1 MQTKPAACGKRLL
14 ALVLAIVM
22 VCSLLPVSAFA
33 AEPDYELRVLTFEDA
48 DYKGGTN
55 FAGGNNWTSLIDS
68 PQYGGKMLY
77 GESGAGV
84 DSVDAAY
91 KWTDKNNTWLSN
103 TLSEGYGSWC
113 YWSGGHAVSN
123 YVSGEISKY
132 GGFESQLTVYKKDV
146 SGLERTGGG
155 HNGSNNF
162 AVHYGYAD
170 NSGYGLTEASLPT
183 LTFADGTARVIDHMY
198 VNNMDYALN
207 CYIDGNGLTAKIGD
221 DDWVK
226 LVATGYNA
234 AGEKTGTASIYLCNG
249 PKNIMMDWTKW
260 DLSGL
265 GKVLKVT
272 FNVTGSSD
280 NGYGFSQPAYFAYD
294 DVAVRFEKAA
304 AVVPATGV
312 TLDKTTLNLMTGE
325 TAVLTAAAQ
334 PENTTDTLTW
344 TTGNE
349 AVATVADGVV
359 TAVGAGS
366 TVITA
371 VCGSVKAE
379 CTVTVTASPLTVS
392 VGGKTSPLS
401 RVGGEGETKYRAV
414 LPYGSDV
421 TIHVADA
428 SFLLVTDKKSNYLN
442 DAGVNPFTLKAAEL
456 ETTLLT
462 DKDEKPF
469 TPAENSKVAYLSIM
483 DVMAG
488 TTYELYLELTREV
501 TPATGVT
508 LDQTELTLT
517 AGKTASLKAT
527 VQPENTTDT
536 IVWSSSKEEVATVE
550 NGIVTAKAAGETVI
564 TATCGTVKAECAVTV
579 TPPVMASAVT
589 LDKTEL
595 NLYTGDT
602 AALTAAIQPEDTTD
616 PTIAWTTTDAEVASV
631 QNGVVTAGKTG
642 TATITASCGEA
653 KAQCAVTVKAP
664 AEPAQKDG
672 VYQIGN
678 ADELVWFVKKVN
690 GGENAISAV
699 LAKDIDLADVVWAP
713 IGNGSV
719 AFAGSFDG
727 AGHTVSNLTVD
738 YTTAASGERLYLGL
752 FGQVEGT
759 PEKHAVIQNLTVTG
773 SVNAASEF
781 SVYTGYVAGV
791 VGSARNAELSNVISR
806 VNVTADE
813 KVGNAASVG
822 GLAGAMINTTV
833 TNCGNEGNITG
844 VKNLGGLC
852 YELYGGTMTG
862 CYNTGRVTATGT
874 YVGGLMGYAKQTTVT
889 NVYNTGDVSTEK
901 TLVGGLI
908 GVMEK
913 SALTNAY
920 TTGKVT
926 TAAASGAIGAAVG
939 SADQV
944 SNVYYL
950 GGASA
955 IGDENATA
963 KTAEELKALAP
974 TLGSSFK
981 ENTGCGGYPLLVW
994 QEVRAHQYEN
1004 GVCTV
1009 CGAKDPAAPYLLDGV
1024 TDAAAEVQT
1033 GKSYQLDDLMDGK
1046 IFGVKNGTLTYKN
1059 YFYTMSSDGGATW
1072 SGEQHFEEAMFGGVN
1087 KSLIQS
1093 KAGTYIYKFRAKN
1106 DAGYSADTWTLTL
1119 TFVDVVEA
1127 NINFYVGRDQNYS
1140 TNGNKYPILKMYKT
1154 AGIDENQFDYVGWFT
1169 DAEGKTVYVY
1179 NPADYTIIDGEE
1191 KDYVEID
1198 GTKYEL
1204 HDYEEVR
1211 FTNSAF
1217 DAADETATAS
1227 NTVVNNY
1234 NMFYATLSTGRYSTR
1249 GYGWNTATEAYDIYL
1264 GGQSLPL
1271 PMEKDIYGGSGND
1284 IHLGVVSVYA
1294 TTRNE
1299 KNEYFGTDD
1308 YHVEMIMPVTGSM
1321 IHSGTHYTYTR
1332 YGSDY
1337 TAFPFLSWEAQN
1349 ASLYNIYA
1357 YPTNTEKYMFNQQIN
1372 QTTAPS
1378 YNVVTKNITIA
1389 NAVEL
1394 NITAPTTAE
1403 FTLFFQYNNFN
1414 TKAVEPYKTAKD
1426 DATGMTT
1433 YFYRVSERNSNYTW
1447 RLVDKAGAYVT
1458 KAGWLPSLTAKTE
1471 KTITFAENAPTDKKS
1486 HDLGKLGT
1494 QVINRDEADLQV
1506 FLSHSGFMSVNDTY
1520 RVRAFRMWELID
1532 SDVGNIMAEP
1542 KFNVQVLQG
1551 NAADVK
1557 QVNGGNAEGNWIDVK
1572 PTGTDIVAVTY
1583 DAIDMYSNKDVAG
1596 THGGF
1601 FPANNPER
1609 TGVFV
1614 ITNEAAGTADATVTF
1629 NGGTISSRGAN
1640 WDYNYDTW
1648 YYLNTDTAPT
1658 LDFTVKAA
1666 EGVKVSY
1673 AVVTTNASLNS
1684 TLSDWSDLTAGADG
1698 KYHADLL
1705 PFRTAGTLG
1714 GTVIIKMVDS
1724 TGTSYRLVRVAQT
1737 SVTVKNASNSGEP
1750 IMPGDK
1756 VTLSFDGL
1764 YRGVDKVSGIF
1775 NPLTLNLNYS
1785 TDEDDS
1791 MGSLGQY
1798 QQMDRASV
1806 TVEMPTDI
1814 TFPEGSDKT
1823 TVMVTDGYI
1832 SGGMYSAPS
1841 PFDTLYNMTDTGVGT
1856 NFSAV
1861 NISFVAS
1868 RLADIPVEVNR
1879 KVYYSVKLVAVDE
1892 NGNVFEDLT
1901 PTLKDGDNKP
1911 LTAEADGTYKLGYGS
1926 YTYAVEQLGYV
1937 RTSGSFKLGSADAE
1951 KVENGVITVKFTVRK
1966 AAENAWDGK
1975 TATEPKTGENGVYL
1989 IGTGAELAWFAQK
2002 VNGGSTKISGILT
2015 ADIDLAGYEW
2025 TPIGTASKKFAGTFN
2040 GRNHTIDHLSINY
2053 SSKTPISL
2061 YRGLFGWVSGANAT
2075 NRAKIENLTVNGT
2088 VAAGSSKPVNDAY
2101 VGGIV
2106 GRADYADLTNLHSN
2120 VDVSIKRT
2128 AGNYWQSV
2136 GGVVGGAYYSLN
2148 VTNCSNSGNVTGWR
2162 YCAGIV
2168 GNISSGSQPST
2179 ITGCVNTGSITAPST
2194 CAAGIVSNLPNGCK
2208 VTACYNTGTIKA
2220 GGNYPAGIVGYS
2232 ANSEVRSCFNLGTVP
2247 CNTTCTYGSVI
2258 VTVSSA
2264 DAVIKNLYY
2273 LEGTCEKGGIGA
2285 VKNAETQTA
2294 AVRTAEEIANAE
2306 FVSTMNADLAE
2317 AAFTSGC
2324 TATKHPILLWQAD
2337 AEHTF
2342 ANTASDVIKSE
2353 ATCTEAA
2360 VYYVKC
2366 DHCDAVSNTLTVKV
2380 GEPLGHDL
2388 TVTVVEPTCE
2398 KDGYTESACARCG
2411 LSYRTNYV
2419 AAKGHS
2425 YVDVV
2430 TAPTC
2435 ESAGYTTHTCSV
2447 CGDSYVDAML
2457 PATGHSYV
2465 DVVTAPTCEKGGYT
2479 THTCSVCGSS
2489 YVDTMT
2495 EALGHDYQAVVTAP
2509 TCDTMGYTTHTC
2521 KRCGDSY
2528 VDSYT
2533 QAADHSYTSE
2543 VTKQPTCTEEGV
2555 RTFTCTNCGKSY
2567 TESIPMI
2574 AHSYEAVRTDPD
2586 CTHMGYTTYTCS
2598 VCGDS
2603 YKADFVDAT
2612 GHDCEATVVAPTCE
2626 GYGYTEN
2633 HCKHCDY
2640 TYISEICQP
2649 LGHDDKLTG
2658 AKEATC
2664 TEPGYTG
2671 DMVCTRCGEV
2681 HSKGEEIPAL
2691 GHDYGDWTTVKE
2703 ADCFHTGLEERKCGR
2718 CGETEQRETTA
2729 ETCPSEAYTDLDR
2742 NGWYH
2747 EYVDWALKNGV
2758 MNGVGGGLFEPNGET
2773 TRAMLVMV
2781 LYRMAGAPDM
2791 AGRESSFT
2799 DVSADSW
2806 YGAAVI
2812 WASENGIVN
2821 GVGGGL
2827 FDPDASLT
2835 REQMAMMLYRFAG
2848 YLGSNTEKRADLSAY
2863 GDADAVSAFAQD
2875 AMAWAVAE
2883 GLVNGRSAAE
2893 LAPKAG
2899 ATRAELA
2906 TILFRFAALQNA

>member
-170 NSGYGLTEASLPT
+170 NSGYGLGEDALPT

-198 VNNMDYALN
+198 VNNTDYALN

-371 VCGSVKAE
+371 ACGSVKTE
-379 CTVTVTASPLTVS
+379 CAVTVTASPLTVS
-392 VGGKTSPLS
+392 VGGKACALT
-401 RVGGEGETKYRAV
+401 RVGGEDGTKYRAA
-414 LPYGSDV
+414 LPYGSNV

-442 DAGVNPFTLKAAEL
+442 DAGVNPFTLTAAEL

-483 DVMAG
+483 DAMAG

-690 GGENAISAV
+690 GGENTISAV

-781 SVYTGYVAGV
+781 SVYSGYVAGV

-813 KVGNAASVG
+813 KVGNVASVG
-822 GLAGAMINTTV
+822 GLAGVMIDTTV
-833 TNCGNEGNITG
+833 TNCGNEGDVTG
-844 VKNLGGLC
+844 VNNLGGLC
-852 YELYGGTMTG
+852 YELYSGTMTG
-862 CYNTGRVTATGT
+862 CYNTGRITATGT
-874 YVGGLMGYAKQTTVT
+874 YVGGLMGYAKQATVT

-994 QEVRAHQYEN
+994 QEARAHQYED

-1059 YFYTMSSDGGATW
+1059 YFYTMSSDGGVTW

-1106 DAGYSADTWTLTL
+1106 DAGYSADTWMLTL

-1198 GTKYEL
+1198 GTRYEL

-1271 PMEKDIYGGSGND
+1271 PMEKDIYGGGGND

-1901 PTLKDGDNKP
+1901 PTLKDGDNKL

-1926 YTYAVEQLGYV
+1926 YTYAIEQLGYV

-2025 TPIGTASKKFAGTFN
+2025 TPIGTASKQFAGTFD
-2040 GRNHTIDHLSINY
+2040 GQNHTVDNLSINY
-2053 SSKTPISL
+2053 SSTTPIPL
-2061 YRGLFGWVSGANAT
+2061 YRGLFGWVSGANVT
-2075 NRAKIENLTVNGT
+2075 DRAKIENMTVNGT
-2088 VAAGSSKPVNDAY
+2088 VVASSTKSVNDAY
-2101 VGGIV
+2101 VGGIA
-2106 GRADYADLTNLHSN
+2106 GRADYADLTNLHAN

-2128 AGNYWQSV
+2128 SGNYQSV
-2136 GGVVGGAYYSLN
+2136 GGVVGGTYYSLN

-2168 GNISSGSQPST
+2168 GNISSGNQPST

-2220 GGNYPAGIVGYS
+2220 GGNYPAGIVGYC
-2232 ANSEVRSCFNLGTVP
+2232 ANSEVRSCFNLGTVT
-2247 CNTTCTYGSVI
+2247 CNTTFTYGSVI
-2258 VTVSSA
+2258 GTVSSA
-2264 DAVIKNLYY
+2264 DAVIESLYY

-2294 AVRTAEEIANAE
+2294 TVRTAEEIANAE

-2366 DHCDAVSNTLTVKV
+2366 DNCDAVSNTLTVKV

-2398 KDGYTESACARCG
+2398 KDGYTESVCARCG

-2465 DVVTAPTCEKGGYT
+2465 DVVTAPTCESAGYT

-2489 YVDTMT
+2489 YVDAMT
-2495 EALGHDYQAVVTAP
+2495 EALGHDYQTVVTAP
-2509 TCDTMGYTTHTC
+2509 TCDAMGYTTHTC
-2521 KRCGDSY
+2521 TRCGNSY

-2612 GHDCEATVVAPTCE
+2612 GHDCEATVIAPTCE

-2640 TYISEICQP
+2640 TYISEIRQP

-2658 AKEATC
+2658 AKDATC

-2729 ETCPSEAYTDLDR
+2729 ETCSSEAYTDLDR

>member
-170 NSGYGLTEASLPT
+170 NSGYGLTEASLPA

-198 VNNMDYALN
+198 VNNTDYALN

-371 VCGSVKAE
+371 ACGSVKAE
-379 CTVTVTASPLTVS
+379 CAVTVTASPLTVS
-392 VGGKTSPLS
+392 VGGKACALT
-401 RVGGEGETKYRAV
+401 RVGGEDGTKYRAA
-414 LPYGSDV
+414 LPYGSNV

-442 DAGVNPFTLKAAEL
+442 DAGVNPFTLTAAEL

-483 DVMAG
+483 DAMAG

-781 SVYTGYVAGV
+781 SVYSGYVAGV
-791 VGSARNAELSNVISR
+791 VGSARYAELSNVISR

-822 GLAGAMINTTV
+822 GLAGAMIDTTV

-852 YELYGGTMTG
+852 YELYSGTMTG

-874 YVGGLMGYAKQTTVT
+874 YVGGLMGYAKQATVT

-913 SALTNAY
+913 SSLTNAY
-920 TTGKVT
+920 VSGKVT
-926 TAAASGAIGAAVG
+926 TAVASGAIGAAVG

-981 ENTGCGGYPLLVW
+981 ENTGCGSYPLLAW
-994 QEVRAHQYEN
+994 QEARAHQYED

-1059 YFYTMSSDGGATW
+1059 YFYTMSSDGGTTW

-1271 PMEKDIYGGSGND
+1271 PMEKDIYGGGGND

-1433 YFYRVSERNSNYTW
+1433 YSYRVSERNNNYTW
-1447 RLVDKAGAYVT
+1447 RLVDETGTYVT
-1458 KAGWLPSLTAKTE
+1458 KAGWLSSLNQKTE
-1471 KTITFAENAPTDKKS
+1471 KTITFDSGAPTDRKS
-1486 HDLGKLGT
+1486 HSFKDLGT
-1494 QVINRDEADLQV
+1494 TVSSRDEADLQV

-1814 TFPEGSDKT
+1814 T

-1901 PTLKDGDNKP
+1901 PTLKDGDNKL

-1926 YTYAVEQLGYV
+1926 YTYAIEQLGYV

-2025 TPIGTASKKFAGTFN
+2025 TPIGTASKQFAGTFD
-2040 GRNHTIDHLSINY
+2040 GQNHTVDNLSINY
-2053 SSKTPISL
+2053 SSTTPIPL
-2061 YRGLFGWVSGANAT
+2061 YRGLFGWVSGANVT
-2075 NRAKIENLTVNGT
+2075 DRAKIENMTVNGT
-2088 VAAGSSKPVNDAY
+2088 VVASSTKSVNDAY
-2101 VGGIV
+2101 VGGIA
-2106 GRADYADLTNLHSN
+2106 GRADYADLTNLHAN

-2128 AGNYWQSV
+2128 SGNYQSV
-2136 GGVVGGAYYSLN
+2136 GGVVGGTYYSLN

-2208 VTACYNTGTIKA
+2208 VTACYNTGAIKA
-2220 GGNYPAGIVGYS
+2220 GGNYPAGIVGYC
-2232 ANSEVRSCFNLGTVP
+2232 ANSEVRSCFNLGTVT
-2247 CNTTCTYGSVI
+2247 CNTTFTYGSVI
-2258 VTVSSA
+2258 GTVSSA

-2342 ANTASDVIKSE
+2342 ASTASDVIKSE

-2366 DHCDAVSNTLTVKV
+2366 DNCDAVSNTLTVKV

-2398 KDGYTESACARCG
+2398 KDGYTESVCARCG

-2447 CGDSYVDAML
+2447 CGDSYVDAIV

-2489 YVDTMT
+2489 YVDAMT
-2495 EALGHDYQAVVTAP
+2495 EALGHDYQTVVTAP
-2509 TCDTMGYTTHTC
+2509 TCDAMGYTTHTC
-2521 KRCGDSY
+2521 TRCGNSY

-2543 VTKQPTCTEEGV
+2543 VTKQPTCTEEGI

-2603 YKADFVDAT
+2603 YKADFVDAA

-2640 TYISEICQP
+2640 TYISEIRQP

-2658 AKEATC
+2658 AKDATC

-2729 ETCPSEAYTDLDR
+2729 ETCSSEAYTDLDR

-2747 EYVDWALKNGV
+2747 EYVDWVLKNGV

-2875 AMAWAVAE
+2875 AMAWAVST
-2883 GLVNGRSAAE
+2883 GLVTGSKEADGTY
-2893 LAPKAG
+2893 LAPQG
-2899 ATRAELA
+2899 LA
-2906 TILFRFAALQNA
+2906 AREQAAAILMRYVKTNA

>member
-1 MQTKPAACGKRLL
+1 MQTKTAACGKRLL

-68 PQYGGKMLY
+68 PQYGGKLLY

-198 VNNMDYALN
+198 VNNTDYALN

-280 NGYGFSQPAYFAYD
+280 NGYGFSQPAYFVYD

-312 TLDKTTLNLMTGE
+312 TLDKATLNLMTGE

-371 VCGSVKAE
+371 ACGSVKAE
-379 CTVTVTASPLTVS
+379 CAVTVTASPLTVS
-392 VGGKTSPLS
+392 VGGKACALT
-401 RVGGEGETKYRAV
+401 RVGGEDGTKYRAA
-414 LPYGSDV
+414 LTYGSDV

-442 DAGVNPFTLKAAEL
+442 DAGVNPFTLTAAEL

-483 DVMAG
+483 DAMAG

-699 LAKDIDLADVVWAP
+699 LAKDIDLANVLWVP

-738 YTTAASGERLYLGL
+738 YTTATSGERLYLGL

-781 SVYTGYVAGV
+781 SVYSGYVAGV
-791 VGSARNAELSNVISR
+791 VGSARYAELSNVISR

-822 GLAGAMINTTV
+822 GLAGAMIDTTV

-852 YELYGGTMTG
+852 YELYSGTMTG

-874 YVGGLMGYAKQTTVT
+874 YVGGLMGYAKQATVT

-981 ENTGCGGYPLLVW
+981 ENSGCGGYPLLVW
-994 QEVRAHQYEN
+994 QEARAHQYED

-1087 KSLIQS
+1087 KSLVQS

-1271 PMEKDIYGGSGND
+1271 PMEKDIYGGGGND

-1394 NITAPTTAE
+1394 DITAPTTAE

-1414 TKAVEPYKTAKD
+1414 TRAVEPYKTAKD

-1433 YFYRVSERNSNYTW
+1433 YSYRVSERNNNYTW
-1447 RLVDKAGAYVT
+1447 RLVDETGTYVT
-1458 KAGWLPSLTAKTE
+1458 KAGWLSSLNQKTE
-1471 KTITFAENAPTDKKS
+1471 KTITFDSGAPTDRKS
-1486 HDLGKLGT
+1486 HSFKDLGT
-1494 QVINRDEADLQV
+1494 TVSSRDEADLQV
-1506 FLSHSGFMSVNDTY
+1506 FLSHSGFMSVSDTY
-1520 RVRAFRMWELID
+1520 RIRAYRMWELINND
-1532 SDVGNIMAEP
+1532 AGNIMVEP
-1542 KFNVQVLQG
+1542 SFNIQVLQG
-1551 NAADVK
+1551 NPADVT
-1557 QVNGGNAEGNWIDVK
+1557 QVSGGNAVGNWLDVT

-1583 DAIDMYSNKDVAG
+1583 DAIDLYNDKDVAG
-1596 THGGF
+1596 THGGL
-1601 FPANNPER
+1601 FPATAPER

-1614 ITNEAAGTADATVTF
+1614 ITNKAAGKADAVIRF
-1629 NGGTISSRGAN
+1629 NGGTTSPRGAE

-1648 YYLNTDTAPT
+1648 YYLDTDEAPT
-1658 LDFTVKAA
+1658 LDFTTTKGATA
-1666 EGVKVSY
+1666 SY
-1673 AVVTTNASLNS
+1673 AVVTTDAALNS
-1684 TLSDWSDLTAGADG
+1684 TLSGWTELTADENGMF
-1698 KYHADLL
+1698 HASLL
-1705 PFRTAGTLG
+1705 PFRTAKTLG
-1714 GTVIIKMVDS
+1714 GTVILKLTDS
-1724 TGTSYRLVRVAQT
+1724 TGTSYRLARVAQM
-1737 SVTVKNASNSGEP
+1737 SVTVKNASNDGEP

-1764 YRGVDKVSGIF
+1764 YRGMDKVSGIF
-1775 NPLTLNLNYS
+1775 NPTLLYLNYS
-1785 TDEDDS
+1785 AEEEES
-1791 MGSLGQY
+1791 KGQLTQY
-1798 QQMDRASV
+1798 WQMDRASV

-1832 SGGMYSAPS
+1832 SGGMYSAAS

-1861 NISFVAS
+1861 TTSFVAS
-1868 RLADIPVEVNR
+1868 RLADVSVEVNT
-1879 KVYYSVKLVAVDE
+1879 KVTYNVKLVPVDE
-1892 NGNVFEDLT
+1892 NGNAIDGLT
-1901 PTLKDGDNKP
+1901 PTFTDRDNKAV
-1911 LTAEADGTYKLGYGS
+1911 TAEADGTFKLGYGPYS
-1926 YTYAVEQLGYV
+1926 YAVEQLGYV
-1937 RTSGSFKLGSADAE
+1937 RTTGSFKLGSADAA
-1951 KVENGVITVKFTVRK
+1951 KVENGVLTIKFTVRK

-1975 TATEPKTGENGVYL
+1975 TTTEPATDENGVYL

-2002 VNGGSTKISGILT
+2002 VNGGSAKLSGILT

-2088 VAAGSSKPVNDAY
+2088 VVAGSNKPVNDAY

-2220 GGNYPAGIVGYS
+2220 GGNYPAGIVGYC
-2232 ANSEVRSCFNLGTVP
+2232 ANSEVRSCFNLGTVT
-2247 CNTTCTYGSVI
+2247 CNTTFTYGSVI
-2258 VTVSSA
+2258 GTVSSA

-2366 DHCDAVSNTLTVKV
+2366 DNCDAVSNTLTVKV

-2398 KDGYTESACARCG
+2398 KDGYTESVCARCG

-2465 DVVTAPTCEKGGYT
+2465 DVVTAPTCESAGYT

-2495 EALGHDYQAVVTAP
+2495 EALGHDYQTVVTAP
-2509 TCDTMGYTTHTC
+2509 TCDAMGYTTHTC
-2521 KRCGDSY
+2521 TRCGNSY

-2543 VTKQPTCTEEGV
+2543 VTKQPTCTEEGI

-2603 YKADFVDAT
+2603 YKADFVDAA

-2640 TYISEICQP
+2640 TYISEIRQP

-2658 AKEATC
+2658 AKDATC

-2671 DMVCTRCGEV
+2671 DMVCTRCGEL

-2729 ETCPSEAYTDLDR
+2729 ETCLSEAYTDLDR

-2747 EYVDWALKNGV
+2747 EYVDWVLKNGV

-2848 YLGSNTEKRADLSAY
+2848 YLGSNTEKSADLSAY
-2863 GDADAVSAFAQD
+2863 GDADAVSAAAQD

-2893 LAPKAG
+2893 LAPKAS

>member
-14 ALVLAIVM
+14 ALVLAVVM

-198 VNNMDYALN
+198 VNNTDYALN

-371 VCGSVKAE
+371 ACGSVKAE
-379 CTVTVTASPLTVS
+379 CAVTVTASPLTVS
-392 VGGKTSPLS
+392 VGGKACALT
-401 RVGGEGETKYRAV
+401 RVGGEDGTKYRAA
-414 LPYGSDV
+414 LPYDSNV

-442 DAGVNPFTLKAAEL
+442 DAGVNPFTLTAAEL

-483 DVMAG
+483 DAMAG

-699 LAKDIDLADVVWAP
+699 LAKDIDLTDVIWTP

-719 AFAGSFDG
+719 AFAGSLDG
-727 AGHTVSNLTVD
+727 ANHTISNLHVD
-738 YTTAASGERLYLGL
+738 YATAASGERLYLGL

-781 SVYTGYVAGV
+781 SVYSGYVAGV

-813 KVGNAASVG
+813 KVGNVASVG
-822 GLAGAMINTTV
+822 GLAGVMIDTTV
-833 TNCGNEGNITG
+833 TNCGNEGDVTG
-844 VKNLGGLC
+844 VNNLGGLC
-852 YELYGGTMTG
+852 YELYSGTMTG
-862 CYNTGRVTATGT
+862 CYNTGRITATGT
-874 YVGGLMGYAKQTTVT
+874 YVGGLMGYAKQATVT

-994 QEVRAHQYEN
+994 QEARAHQYED

-1059 YFYTMSSDGGATW
+1059 YFYTMSSDGGVTW

-1271 PMEKDIYGGSGND
+1271 PMEKDIYGGGGND

-1901 PTLKDGDNKP
+1901 PTLKDGDNKL

-1926 YTYAVEQLGYV
+1926 YTYAIEQLGYV

-2025 TPIGTASKKFAGTFN
+2025 TPIGTASKQFAGTFD
-2040 GRNHTIDHLSINY
+2040 GQNHTVDNLSINY
-2053 SSKTPISL
+2053 SSTTPIPL
-2061 YRGLFGWVSGANAT
+2061 YRGLFGWVSGANVT
-2075 NRAKIENLTVNGT
+2075 DRAKIENMTVNGT
-2088 VAAGSSKPVNDAY
+2088 VVASSTKSVNDAY
-2101 VGGIV
+2101 VGGIA
-2106 GRADYADLTNLHSN
+2106 GRADYADLTNLHAN

-2128 AGNYWQSV
+2128 SGNYQSV
-2136 GGVVGGAYYSLN
+2136 GGVVGGTYYSLN

-2208 VTACYNTGTIKA
+2208 VTACYNTGAIKA
-2220 GGNYPAGIVGYS
+2220 GGNYPAGIVGYC
-2232 ANSEVRSCFNLGTVP
+2232 ANSEVRSCFNLGTVT
-2247 CNTTCTYGSVI
+2247 CNTTFTYGSVI
-2258 VTVSSA
+2258 GTVSSA

-2273 LEGTCEKGGIGA
+2273 LEGTCEKGGIGT

-2366 DHCDAVSNTLTVKV
+2366 DNCDAVSNTLTVKV

-2398 KDGYTESACARCG
+2398 KDGYTESVCARCG

-2465 DVVTAPTCEKGGYT
+2465 DVVTAPTCESAGYT

-2495 EALGHDYQAVVTAP
+2495 EALGHDYQTVVTAP
-2509 TCDTMGYTTHTC
+2509 TCDAMGYTTHTC
-2521 KRCGDSY
+2521 TRCGDSY

-2612 GHDCEATVVAPTCE
+2612 GHDCEATVIAPTCE

-2640 TYISEICQP
+2640 TYISEIRQP

-2658 AKEATC
+2658 AKDATC

-2729 ETCPSEAYTDLDR
+2729 ETCSSEAYTDLDR

-2875 AMAWAVAE
+2875 AMAWVVAE

>member
-103 TLSEGYGSWC
+103 ILSEGYGSWC

-198 VNNMDYALN
+198 VNNTDYALN

-371 VCGSVKAE
+371 ACGSVKAE
-379 CTVTVTASPLTVS
+379 CAVTVTASPLTVS
-392 VGGKTSPLS
+392 VGGKACALT
-401 RVGGEGETKYRAV
+401 RVGGEDGTKYRAA
-414 LPYGSDV
+414 LPYDSNV

-442 DAGVNPFTLKAAEL
+442 DAGVNPFTLTAAEL

-483 DVMAG
+483 DAMAG

-699 LAKDIDLADVVWAP
+699 LAKDIDLTDVIWTP

-719 AFAGSFDG
+719 AFAGSLDG
-727 AGHTVSNLTVD
+727 ANHTISNLHVD
-738 YTTAASGERLYLGL
+738 YATAASGERLYLGL

-781 SVYTGYVAGV
+781 SVYSGYVAGV

-813 KVGNAASVG
+813 KVGNVASVG
-822 GLAGAMINTTV
+822 GLAGVMIDTTV
-833 TNCGNEGNITG
+833 TNCGNEGDVTG
-844 VKNLGGLC
+844 VNNLGGLC
-852 YELYGGTMTG
+852 YELYSGTMTG
-862 CYNTGRVTATGT
+862 CYNTGRITATGT
-874 YVGGLMGYAKQTTVT
+874 YVGGLMGYAKQATVT

-994 QEVRAHQYEN
+994 QEARAHQYED

-1059 YFYTMSSDGGATW
+1059 YFYTMSSDGGVTW

-1271 PMEKDIYGGSGND
+1271 PMEKDIYGGGGND

-1775 NPLTLNLNYS
+1775 NPLTLNS
-1785 TDEDDS
+1785 
-1791 MGSLGQY
+1791 
-1798 QQMDRASV
+1798 
-1806 TVEMPTDI
+1806 I
-1814 TFPEGSDKT
+1814 IKT
-1823 TVMVTDGYI
+1823 I
-1832 SGGMYSAPS
+1832 
-1841 PFDTLYNMTDTGVGT
+1841 
-1856 NFSAV
+1856 
-1861 NISFVAS
+1861 
-1868 RLADIPVEVNR
+1868 R
-1879 KVYYSVKLVAVDE
+1879 K
-1892 NGNVFEDLT
+1892 
-1901 PTLKDGDNKP
+1901 
-1911 LTAEADGTYKLGYGS
+1911 
-1926 YTYAVEQLGYV
+1926 
-1937 RTSGSFKLGSADAE
+1937 
-1951 KVENGVITVKFTVRK
+1951 
-1966 AAENAWDGK
+1966 
-1975 TATEPKTGENGVYL
+1975 
-1989 IGTGAELAWFAQK
+1989 
-2002 VNGGSTKISGILT
+2002 
-2015 ADIDLAGYEW
+2015 
-2025 TPIGTASKKFAGTFN
+2025 
-2040 GRNHTIDHLSINY
+2040 
-2053 SSKTPISL
+2053 
-2061 YRGLFGWVSGANAT
+2061 
-2075 NRAKIENLTVNGT
+2075 
-2088 VAAGSSKPVNDAY
+2088 
-2101 VGGIV
+2101 
-2106 GRADYADLTNLHSN
+2106 
-2120 VDVSIKRT
+2120 
-2128 AGNYWQSV
+2128 
-2136 GGVVGGAYYSLN
+2136 
-2148 VTNCSNSGNVTGWR
+2148 
-2162 YCAGIV
+2162 
-2168 GNISSGSQPST
+2168 
-2179 ITGCVNTGSITAPST
+2179 
-2194 CAAGIVSNLPNGCK
+2194 
-2208 VTACYNTGTIKA
+2208 
-2220 GGNYPAGIVGYS
+2220 
-2232 ANSEVRSCFNLGTVP
+2232 
-2247 CNTTCTYGSVI
+2247 
-2258 VTVSSA
+2258 
-2264 DAVIKNLYY
+2264 
-2273 LEGTCEKGGIGA
+2273 
-2285 VKNAETQTA
+2285 
-2294 AVRTAEEIANAE
+2294 
-2306 FVSTMNADLAE
+2306 
-2317 AAFTSGC
+2317 
-2324 TATKHPILLWQAD
+2324 
-2337 AEHTF
+2337 
-2342 ANTASDVIKSE
+2342 
-2353 ATCTEAA
+2353 
-2360 VYYVKC
+2360 
-2366 DHCDAVSNTLTVKV
+2366 
-2380 GEPLGHDL
+2380 
-2388 TVTVVEPTCE
+2388 
-2398 KDGYTESACARCG
+2398 
-2411 LSYRTNYV
+2411 
-2419 AAKGHS
+2419 
-2425 YVDVV
+2425 
-2430 TAPTC
+2430 
-2435 ESAGYTTHTCSV
+2435 
-2447 CGDSYVDAML
+2447 
-2457 PATGHSYV
+2457 
-2465 DVVTAPTCEKGGYT
+2465 
-2479 THTCSVCGSS
+2479 
-2489 YVDTMT
+2489 
-2495 EALGHDYQAVVTAP
+2495 
-2509 TCDTMGYTTHTC
+2509 
-2521 KRCGDSY
+2521 
-2528 VDSYT
+2528 
-2533 QAADHSYTSE
+2533 
-2543 VTKQPTCTEEGV
+2543 
-2555 RTFTCTNCGKSY
+2555 
-2567 TESIPMI
+2567 
-2574 AHSYEAVRTDPD
+2574 
-2586 CTHMGYTTYTCS
+2586 
-2598 VCGDS
+2598 
-2603 YKADFVDAT
+2603 
-2612 GHDCEATVVAPTCE
+2612 
-2626 GYGYTEN
+2626 
-2633 HCKHCDY
+2633 
-2640 TYISEICQP
+2640 
-2649 LGHDDKLTG
+2649 
-2658 AKEATC
+2658 
-2664 TEPGYTG
+2664 
-2671 DMVCTRCGEV
+2671 
-2681 HSKGEEIPAL
+2681 
-2691 GHDYGDWTTVKE
+2691 
-2703 ADCFHTGLEERKCGR
+2703 
-2718 CGETEQRETTA
+2718 
-2729 ETCPSEAYTDLDR
+2729 
-2742 NGWYH
+2742 
-2747 EYVDWALKNGV
+2747 
-2758 MNGVGGGLFEPNGET
+2758 
-2773 TRAMLVMV
+2773 
-2781 LYRMAGAPDM
+2781 
-2791 AGRESSFT
+2791 
-2799 DVSADSW
+2799 
-2806 YGAAVI
+2806 
-2812 WASENGIVN
+2812 
-2821 GVGGGL
+2821 
-2827 FDPDASLT
+2827 
-2835 REQMAMMLYRFAG
+2835 
-2848 YLGSNTEKRADLSAY
+2848 
-2863 GDADAVSAFAQD
+2863 
-2875 AMAWAVAE
+2875 
-2883 GLVNGRSAAE
+2883 
-2893 LAPKAG
+2893 
-2899 ATRAELA
+2899 
-2906 TILFRFAALQNA
+2906 

>member
-146 SGLERTGGG
+146 SGLEQTGGG

-371 VCGSVKAE
+371 TCGSVKAE

-442 DAGVNPFTLKAAEL
+442 EAGANPFTLKAAEL
-456 ETTLLT
+456 ETALLT

-699 LAKDIDLADVVWAP
+699 LAKDIDLADVIWTP

-719 AFAGSFDG
+719 AFAGSLDG
-727 AGHTVSNLTVD
+727 ANHTISNLHVD
-738 YTTAASGERLYLGL
+738 YATAASGERLYLGL

-791 VGSARNAELSNVISR
+791 VGSARYAELSKVISR
-806 VNVTADE
+806 VDVTADE
-813 KVGNAASVG
+813 RVGSTSSVG
-822 GLAGAMINTTV
+822 GLAGVMIDTTV
-833 TNCGNEGNITG
+833 TNCGNEGDVTG
-844 VKNLGGLC
+844 VNNLGGLC
-852 YELYGGTMTG
+852 YELYSGTMTG
-862 CYNTGRVTATGT
+862 CYNTGRITATGT
-874 YVGGLMGYAKQTTVT
+874 YVGGLMGYAKQATIT
-889 NVYNTGDVSTEK
+889 NAYSTGDVTTEK
-901 TLVGGLI
+901 TLMGGLI

-913 SALTNAY
+913 SSLTNAY
-920 TTGKVT
+920 VSGKVT

-950 GGASA
+950 GSASA

-974 TLGSSFK
+974 MLGSSFK

-994 QEVRAHQYEN
+994 QEARAHQYEN

-1087 KSLIQS
+1087 KSLVQS

-1271 PMEKDIYGGSGND
+1271 PMEKDIYGGGGND

-1394 NITAPTTAE
+1394 DITAPTTAE

-1414 TKAVEPYKTAKD
+1414 TRAVEPYKTAKD

-1433 YFYRVSERNSNYTW
+1433 YSYRVSERNNNYTW
-1447 RLVDKAGAYVT
+1447 RLVDETGTYVT
-1458 KAGWLPSLTAKTE
+1458 KAGWLSSLNQKTE
-1471 KTITFAENAPTDKKS
+1471 KTITFDSGAPTDRKS
-1486 HDLGKLGT
+1486 HSFKDLGT
-1494 QVINRDEADLQV
+1494 TVSSRDEADLQV
-1506 FLSHSGFMSVNDTY
+1506 FLSHSGFMSVSDTY
-1520 RVRAFRMWELID
+1520 RIRAYRMWELINND
-1532 SDVGNIMAEP
+1532 AGNIMVEP
-1542 KFNVQVLQG
+1542 SFNIQVLQG
-1551 NAADVK
+1551 NPADVT
-1557 QVNGGNAEGNWIDVK
+1557 QVSGGNAVGNWLDVT

-1583 DAIDMYSNKDVAG
+1583 DAIDLYNDKDVAG
-1596 THGGF
+1596 THGGL
-1601 FPANNPER
+1601 FPATAPER

-1614 ITNEAAGTADATVTF
+1614 ITNKAAGKADAVIRF
-1629 NGGTISSRGAN
+1629 NGGTTSPRGAE

-1648 YYLNTDTAPT
+1648 YYLDTDEAPT
-1658 LDFTVKAA
+1658 LDFTTTKGATA
-1666 EGVKVSY
+1666 SY
-1673 AVVTTNASLNS
+1673 AVVTTDAALNS
-1684 TLSDWSDLTAGADG
+1684 TLSGWTELTADENGMF
-1698 KYHADLL
+1698 HASLL
-1705 PFRTAGTLG
+1705 PFRTAKTLG
-1714 GTVIIKMVDS
+1714 GTVILKLTDS
-1724 TGTSYRLVRVAQT
+1724 TGTSYRLARVAQM
-1737 SVTVKNASNSGEP
+1737 SVTVKNASNDGEP

-1901 PTLKDGDNKP
+1901 PTLKDGDNKL

-1926 YTYAVEQLGYV
+1926 YTYAIEQLGYV

-1966 AAENAWDGK
+1966 AAGNAWDGK

-2025 TPIGTASKKFAGTFN
+2025 TPIGTASKQFAGTFD
-2040 GRNHTIDHLSINY
+2040 GQNHTVDNLSINY
-2053 SSKTPISL
+2053 SSTTPIPL
-2061 YRGLFGWVSGANAT
+2061 YRGLFGWVSGANVT

-2088 VAAGSSKPVNDAY
+2088 VVAGSSKPVNDAY

-2168 GNISSGSQPST
+2168 GNISSGNQPST

-2208 VTACYNTGTIKA
+2208 VTACYNTGAIKA
-2220 GGNYPAGIVGYS
+2220 GGNYPAGIVGC
-2232 ANSEVRSCFNLGTVP
+2232 ANKSEVTNCFNLGTVT
-2247 CNTTCTYGSVI
+2247 CNETFTYGSVI
-2258 VTVSSA
+2258 GTVS
-2264 DAVIKNLYY
+2264 DANAVVKNLYY
-2273 LEGTCEKGGIGA
+2273 LDGSCVKGGIGS
-2285 VKNAETQTA
+2285 VKDDATQTA
-2294 AVRTAEEIANAE
+2294 TAKTAEEIANAA
-2306 FVSTMNADLAE
+2306 FVATMNTDLAE
-2317 AAFTSGC
+2317 AAFMTGC

-2366 DHCDAVSNTLTVKV
+2366 DNCDAVSNTLTVKV

-2398 KDGYTESACARCG
+2398 KDGYTESVCARCG

-2465 DVVTAPTCEKGGYT
+2465 DVVTAPTCESAGYT

-2495 EALGHDYQAVVTAP
+2495 EALGHDYQTVVTAP
-2509 TCDTMGYTTHTC
+2509 TCDAMGYTTHTC
-2521 KRCGDSY
+2521 TRCGNSY

-2598 VCGDS
+2598 ACGDS

-2640 TYISEICQP
+2640 TYISDIRQP

-2747 EYVDWALKNGV
+2747 EYVDWVLKNGV

>member
-77 GESGAGV
+77 GESGGGV

-170 NSGYGLTEASLPT
+170 NSGYGLTEASLPA

-198 VNNMDYALN
+198 VNNTDYALN

-371 VCGSVKAE
+371 ACGSVKAE
-379 CTVTVTASPLTVS
+379 CAVTVTASPLTVS
-392 VGGKTSPLS
+392 VGGKACALT
-401 RVGGEGETKYRAV
+401 RVGGEDGTKYRAA
-414 LPYGSDV
+414 LPYDSNV

-442 DAGVNPFTLKAAEL
+442 DAGVNPFTLTAAEL

-483 DVMAG
+483 DAMAG

-699 LAKDIDLADVVWAP
+699 LAKDIDLTDVIWTP

-719 AFAGSFDG
+719 AFAGSLDG
-727 AGHTVSNLTVD
+727 ANHTISNLHVD
-738 YTTAASGERLYLGL
+738 YATAASGERLYLGL

-781 SVYTGYVAGV
+781 SVYSGYVAGV

-813 KVGNAASVG
+813 KVGNVASVG
-822 GLAGAMINTTV
+822 GLAGVMIDTTV
-833 TNCGNEGNITG
+833 TNCGNEGDVTG
-844 VKNLGGLC
+844 VNNLGGLC
-852 YELYGGTMTG
+852 YELYSGTMTG
-862 CYNTGRVTATGT
+862 CYNTGRITATGT
-874 YVGGLMGYAKQTTVT
+874 YVGGLMGYAKQATVT

-994 QEVRAHQYEN
+994 QEARAHQYED

-1059 YFYTMSSDGGATW
+1059 YFYTMSSDGGVTW

-1271 PMEKDIYGGSGND
+1271 PMEKDIYGGGGND

-1901 PTLKDGDNKP
+1901 PTLKDGDNKL

-1926 YTYAVEQLGYV
+1926 YTYAIEQLGYV

-2025 TPIGTASKKFAGTFN
+2025 TPIGTASKQFAGTFD
-2040 GRNHTIDHLSINY
+2040 GQNHTVDNLSINY
-2053 SSKTPISL
+2053 SSTTPIPL
-2061 YRGLFGWVSGANAT
+2061 YRGLFGWVSGANVT
-2075 NRAKIENLTVNGT
+2075 DRAKIENMTVNGT
-2088 VAAGSSKPVNDAY
+2088 VVASSTKSVNDAY
-2101 VGGIV
+2101 VGGIA
-2106 GRADYADLTNLHSN
+2106 GRADYADLTNLHAN

-2128 AGNYWQSV
+2128 SDNYQSV
-2136 GGVVGGAYYSLN
+2136 GGVVGGTYYSLN

-2220 GGNYPAGIVGYS
+2220 GGNYPAGIVGYC
-2232 ANSEVRSCFNLGTVP
+2232 ANSEVRSCFNLGTVT
-2247 CNTTCTYGSVI
+2247 CNTTFTYGSVI
-2258 VTVSSA
+2258 GTVSSA
-2264 DAVIKNLYY
+2264 DAVIESLYY

-2294 AVRTAEEIANAE
+2294 TVRTAEEIANAE

-2366 DHCDAVSNTLTVKV
+2366 DNCDAVSNTLTVKV

-2398 KDGYTESACARCG
+2398 KDGYTESVCARCG

-2465 DVVTAPTCEKGGYT
+2465 DVVTAPTCESAGYT

-2495 EALGHDYQAVVTAP
+2495 EALGHDYQTVVTAP
-2509 TCDTMGYTTHTC
+2509 TCDAMGYTTHTC
-2521 KRCGDSY
+2521 TRCGNSY

-2574 AHSYEAVRTDPD
+2574 AHSYEAVKTEPD

-2598 VCGDS
+2598 ACGDS

-2640 TYISEICQP
+2640 TYISDIRQP

-2747 EYVDWALKNGV
+2747 EYVDWVLKNGV

-2863 GDADAVSAFAQD
+2863 GDADAVSAAAQD

>member
-1 MQTKPAACGKRLL
+1 MQTKSAACGKRLL
-14 ALVLAIVM
+14 ALMLAIVM

-68 PQYGGKMLY
+68 PQYGGKLLY

-198 VNNMDYALN
+198 VNNTDYALN

-312 TLDKTTLNLMTGE
+312 TLDKATLNLMTGE

-359 TAVGAGS
+359 TAVGVGS

-371 VCGSVKAE
+371 ACGSVKAE
-379 CTVTVTASPLTVS
+379 CAVTVTASPLTVS
-392 VGGKTSPLS
+392 VGGKACALT
-401 RVGGEGETKYRAV
+401 RVGGEDGTKYRAV
-414 LPYGSDV
+414 LPYGSNV

-442 DAGVNPFTLKAAEL
+442 DAGVNPFTLTAAEL

-483 DVMAG
+483 DAMAG

-699 LAKDIDLADVVWAP
+699 LAKDIDLADVVWVP

-752 FGQVEGT
+752 FGRIEGT

-781 SVYTGYVAGV
+781 SVYSGYVAGA
-791 VGSARNAELSNVISR
+791 VGSARYAELSKVISR

-813 KVGNAASVG
+813 RVGSTSSVG
-822 GLAGAMINTTV
+822 GLAGAMIDTTV
-833 TNCGNEGNITG
+833 TNCGNEGDVTG
-844 VKNLGGLC
+844 VNNLGGLR
-852 YELYGGTMTG
+852 YELYSGTMTG
-862 CYNTGRVTATGT
+862 CYNTGRITATGT
-874 YVGGLMGYAKQTTVT
+874 YVGGLMGYAKQATVT

-981 ENTGCGGYPLLVW
+981 ENTGCGGYPLLAW
-994 QEVRAHQYEN
+994 QEARAHQYEN

-1087 KSLIQS
+1087 KSLVQS

-1198 GTKYEL
+1198 GTKCEL

-1271 PMEKDIYGGSGND
+1271 PMEKDIYGGGGND

-1394 NITAPTTAE
+1394 DITAPTTAE

-1414 TKAVEPYKTAKD
+1414 TRAVEPYKTAKD

-1433 YFYRVSERNSNYTW
+1433 YSYRVSERNNNYTW
-1447 RLVDKAGAYVT
+1447 RLVDETGTYVT
-1458 KAGWLPSLTAKTE
+1458 KAGWLSSLNQKTE
-1471 KTITFAENAPTDKKS
+1471 KTITFDSGAPTDRKS
-1486 HDLGKLGT
+1486 HSFKDLGT
-1494 QVINRDEADLQV
+1494 TVSSRDEADLQV
-1506 FLSHSGFMSVNDTY
+1506 FLSHSGFKSVTDTY

-1901 PTLKDGDNKP
+1901 PTLKDGDNKL

-1926 YTYAVEQLGYV
+1926 YTYAIEQLGYV

-2025 TPIGTASKKFAGTFN
+2025 TPIGTASKQFAGTFD
-2040 GRNHTIDHLSINY
+2040 GQNHTVDNLSINY
-2053 SSKTPISL
+2053 SSTTPIPL
-2061 YRGLFGWVSGANAT
+2061 YRGLFGWVSGANVT
-2075 NRAKIENLTVNGT
+2075 DRAKIENMTVNGT
-2088 VAAGSSKPVNDAY
+2088 VVASSTKSVNDAY
-2101 VGGIV
+2101 VGGIA
-2106 GRADYADLTNLHSN
+2106 GRADYADLTNLHAN

-2128 AGNYWQSV
+2128 SGNYQSV
-2136 GGVVGGAYYSLN
+2136 GGVVGGTYYSLN

-2168 GNISSGSQPST
+2168 GNISSGNQPST

-2220 GGNYPAGIVGYS
+2220 GGNYPAGIVGYC
-2232 ANSEVRSCFNLGTVP
+2232 ANSEVRSCFNLGTVT
-2247 CNTTCTYGSVI
+2247 CNTTFTYGSVI
-2258 VTVSSA
+2258 GTVSSA

-2366 DHCDAVSNTLTVKV
+2366 DNCDAVSNTLTVKV

-2398 KDGYTESACARCG
+2398 KDGYTESVCARCG
-2411 LSYRTNYV
+2411 LSYRTHYV

-2465 DVVTAPTCEKGGYT
+2465 DVVTAPTCESAGYT

-2495 EALGHDYQAVVTAP
+2495 EALGHDYQTVVTAP
-2509 TCDTMGYTTHTC
+2509 TCDAMGYTTHTC
-2521 KRCGDSY
+2521 TRCGNSY

-2603 YKADFVDAT
+2603 YKADFVDAA
-2612 GHDCEATVVAPTCE
+2612 GHDCEATVIAPTCE

-2640 TYISEICQP
+2640 TYISEIRQP

-2729 ETCPSEAYTDLDR
+2729 ETCSSEAYTDLDR

-2747 EYVDWALKNGV
+2747 EYVDWALKNGM

-2863 GDADAVSAFAQD
+2863 GDADAVSAAAQD

>member
-1 MQTKPAACGKRLL
+1 MQTKTAACGKRLL

-68 PQYGGKMLY
+68 PQYGGKLLY

-198 VNNMDYALN
+198 VNNTDYALN
-207 CYIDGNGLTAKIGD
+207 CYIDGNSLTAKIGD

-312 TLDKTTLNLMTGE
+312 TLDKATLNLMTGE

-371 VCGSVKAE
+371 ACGSVKAE
-379 CTVTVTASPLTVS
+379 CAVTVTASPLTVS
-392 VGGKTSPLS
+392 VGGKACALT
-401 RVGGEGETKYRAV
+401 RVGGEDGTKYRAA
-414 LPYGSDV
+414 LTYGSDV

-442 DAGVNPFTLKAAEL
+442 DAGVNPFTLTAAEL

-483 DVMAG
+483 DAMAG

-699 LAKDIDLADVVWAP
+699 LAKDIDLANVLWVP

-738 YTTAASGERLYLGL
+738 YTTATSGERLYLGL

-781 SVYTGYVAGV
+781 SVYSGYVAGV
-791 VGSARNAELSNVISR
+791 VGSARYAELSNVISR

-822 GLAGAMINTTV
+822 GLAGAMIDTTV

-852 YELYGGTMTG
+852 YELYSGTMTG

-874 YVGGLMGYAKQTTVT
+874 YVGGLMGYAKQATVT

-981 ENTGCGGYPLLVW
+981 ENSGCGGYPLLVW
-994 QEVRAHQYEN
+994 QEARAHQYED

-1087 KSLIQS
+1087 KSLVQS

-1271 PMEKDIYGGSGND
+1271 PMEKDIYGGGGND

-1394 NITAPTTAE
+1394 DITAPTTAE

-1414 TKAVEPYKTAKD
+1414 TRAVEPYKTAKD

-1433 YFYRVSERNSNYTW
+1433 YSYRVSERNNNYTW
-1447 RLVDKAGAYVT
+1447 RLVDETGTYVT

-1506 FLSHSGFMSVNDTY
+1506 FLSHSGFMSVSDTY

-1868 RLADIPVEVNR
+1868 RLADIPVEVST
-1879 KVYYSVKLVAVDE
+1879 KVYYNVKLVPVDE
-1892 NGNVFEDLT
+1892 NGDAIDGLT
-1901 PTLKDGDNKP
+1901 PTLVDGSNKA
-1911 LTAEADGTYKLGYGS
+1911 LTAEADGTFKLGYGS
-1926 YTYAVEQLGYV
+1926 YTYAIEQLGYV

-2025 TPIGTASKKFAGTFN
+2025 TPIGTASKQFAGTFD
-2040 GRNHTIDHLSINY
+2040 GQNHTVDNLSINY
-2053 SSKTPISL
+2053 SSTTPIPL
-2061 YRGLFGWVSGANAT
+2061 YRGLFGWVSGANVT
-2075 NRAKIENLTVNGT
+2075 DRAKIENMTVNGT
-2088 VAAGSSKPVNDAY
+2088 VVASSTKSVNDAY
-2101 VGGIV
+2101 VGGIA
-2106 GRADYADLTNLHSN
+2106 GRADYADLTNLHAN

-2128 AGNYWQSV
+2128 SGNYQSV
-2136 GGVVGGAYYSLN
+2136 GGVVGGTYYSLN

-2168 GNISSGSQPST
+2168 GNISSGNQPST
-2179 ITGCVNTGSITAPST
+2179 ITGCVNTGNIFAPST
-2194 CAAGIVSNLPNGCK
+2194 CAAGIVSNLPGGCK

-2220 GGNYPAGIVGYS
+2220 GGNYPAGIVGYC
-2232 ANSEVRSCFNLGTVP
+2232 ANSEVRSCFNLGTVT
-2247 CNTTCTYGSVI
+2247 CNTTFTYGSVI
-2258 VTVSSA
+2258 GTVSSA

-2324 TATKHPILLWQAD
+2324 TATKHPILLWQAN

-2366 DHCDAVSNTLTVKV
+2366 DNCDAVSNTLTVKV

-2398 KDGYTESACARCG
+2398 KDGYTESVCARCG

-2465 DVVTAPTCEKGGYT
+2465 DVVTAPTCESAGYT

-2489 YVDTMT
+2489 YVDAMT
-2495 EALGHDYQAVVTAP
+2495 EALGHDYQTVVTAP
-2509 TCDTMGYTTHTC
+2509 TCDAMGYTTHTC
-2521 KRCGDSY
+2521 TRCGNSY

-2543 VTKQPTCTEEGV
+2543 VTKQPTCTEEGI
-2555 RTFTCTNCGKSY
+2555 RTFTCTNCSKSY

-2603 YKADFVDAT
+2603 YKADFVDAA

-2640 TYISEICQP
+2640 TYISEIRQP

-2729 ETCPSEAYTDLDR
+2729 ETCSSEAYTDLDR

-2863 GDADAVSAFAQD
+2863 GDADAVSAAAQD

>member
-68 PQYGGKMLY
+68 PQYGGKLLY

-198 VNNMDYALN
+198 VNNTDYALN

-371 VCGSVKAE
+371 ACGSVKAE
-379 CTVTVTASPLTVS
+379 CAVTVTASPLTVS
-392 VGGKTSPLS
+392 VGGKACALT
-401 RVGGEGETKYRAV
+401 RVGGEDGTKYRAA
-414 LPYGSDV
+414 LPYGSNV

-442 DAGVNPFTLKAAEL
+442 DAGVNPFTLTAAEL

-483 DVMAG
+483 DAMAG

-699 LAKDIDLADVVWAP
+699 LAKDIDLANVVWAP

-791 VGSARNAELSNVISR
+791 VGFARNAELSNVISR

-813 KVGNAASVG
+813 KVSNAASVG

-981 ENTGCGGYPLLVW
+981 ENTGCSGYPLLAW
-994 QEVRAHQYEN
+994 QEARGHQYEN

-1059 YFYTMSSDGGATW
+1059 YFYTMSSDGGETW
-1072 SGEQHFEEAMFGGVN
+1072 SEEQHFEEALFGGVN
-1087 KSLIQS
+1087 KSLVQS

-1169 DAEGKTVYVY
+1169 NADGKTVYVY

-1191 KDYVEID
+1191 TDYVEID

-1271 PMEKDIYGGSGND
+1271 PMEKDIYGGGGND

-1684 TLSDWSDLTAGADG
+1684 TLSDWSNLTAGADG

-1901 PTLKDGDNKP
+1901 PTLKDGDNKL
-1911 LTAEADGTYKLGYGS
+1911 LTAEADGTYKLGYGT
-1926 YTYAVEQLGYV
+1926 YTYAVEQLGFV
-1937 RTSGSFKLGSADAE
+1937 RSSGSFKLGSADAE

-2025 TPIGTASKKFAGTFN
+2025 TPIGTASKQFAGTFD
-2040 GRNHTIDHLSINY
+2040 GQNHTVDNLSINY
-2053 SSKTPISL
+2053 SSTTPIPL
-2061 YRGLFGWVSGANAT
+2061 YRGLFGWVSGANVT
-2075 NRAKIENLTVNGT
+2075 DRAKIENMTVNGT
-2088 VAAGSSKPVNDAY
+2088 VVASSTKSVNDAY
-2101 VGGIV
+2101 VGGIA
-2106 GRADYADLTNLHSN
+2106 GRADYADLTNLHAN

-2128 AGNYWQSV
+2128 SGNYQSV
-2136 GGVVGGAYYSLN
+2136 GGVVGGTYYSLN

-2168 GNISSGSQPST
+2168 GNISSGNQPST

-2220 GGNYPAGIVGYS
+2220 GGNYPAGIVGYC
-2232 ANSEVRSCFNLGTVP
+2232 ANSEVRSCFNLGTVT
-2247 CNTTCTYGSVI
+2247 CNTTFTYGSVI
-2258 VTVSSA
+2258 GTVSSA

-2366 DHCDAVSNTLTVKV
+2366 DNCDAVSNTLTVKV

-2398 KDGYTESACARCG
+2398 KDGYTESVCARCG

-2447 CGDSYVDAML
+2447 CGSSYVDA
-2457 PATGHSYV
+2457 
-2465 DVVTAPTCEKGGYT
+2465 
-2479 THTCSVCGSS
+2479 
-2489 YVDTMT
+2489 MT
-2495 EALGHDYQAVVTAP
+2495 EALGHDYQTVVTAP
-2509 TCDTMGYTTHTC
+2509 TCDAMGYTTHTC
-2521 KRCGDSY
+2521 TRCGNSY

-2555 RTFTCTNCGKSY
+2555 RTFTCKNCGKSY

-2603 YKADFVDAT
+2603 YKADFVDAA

-2640 TYISEICQP
+2640 TYISEIRQP

-2718 CGETEQRETTA
+2718 CGEIEQRETTA
-2729 ETCPSEAYTDLDR
+2729 ETCLSEAYTDLDR

-2747 EYVDWALKNGV
+2747 EYVDWVLKNGV

>member
-1 MQTKPAACGKRLL
+1 MQTKSAACGKRLL

-77 GESGAGV
+77 GESGGGV
-84 DSVDAAY
+84 DSADAAY
-91 KWTDKNNTWLSN
+91 KWTDGNNTWLSN

-198 VNNMDYALN
+198 VNNTDYALN

-371 VCGSVKAE
+371 ACGSVKAE
-379 CTVTVTASPLTVS
+379 CAVTVTASPLTVS
-392 VGGKTSPLS
+392 VGGKACALT
-401 RVGGEGETKYRAV
+401 RVGGEDGTKYRAV
-414 LPYGSDV
+414 LPYGSNV

-442 DAGVNPFTLKAAEL
+442 DAGVNPFTLTAAEL

-483 DVMAG
+483 DAMAG

-602 AALTAAIQPEDTTD
+602 AALTAAIQPENTTD

-699 LAKDIDLADVVWAP
+699 LAKDIDLANVVWAP

-781 SVYTGYVAGV
+781 SVYSGYVAGV
-791 VGSARNAELSNVISR
+791 VGSARYAELSNVISR

-981 ENTGCGGYPLLVW
+981 ENTGCGSYPLLAW
-994 QEVRAHQYEN
+994 QEARGHQYEN

-1106 DAGYSADTWTLTL
+1106 DAGYSADTWMLTL

-1271 PMEKDIYGGSGND
+1271 PMEKDIYGGGGND

-1901 PTLKDGDNKP
+1901 PTLKDGDNKL

-1926 YTYAVEQLGYV
+1926 YTYAIEQLGYV

-2025 TPIGTASKKFAGTFN
+2025 TPIGTASKQFAGTFD
-2040 GRNHTIDHLSINY
+2040 GQNHTVDNLSINY
-2053 SSKTPISL
+2053 SSTTPIPL
-2061 YRGLFGWVSGANAT
+2061 YRGLFGWVSGANVT
-2075 NRAKIENLTVNGT
+2075 DRAKIENMTVNGT
-2088 VAAGSSKPVNDAY
+2088 VVASSTKSVNDAY
-2101 VGGIV
+2101 VGGIA
-2106 GRADYADLTNLHSN
+2106 GRADYADLTNLHAN

-2128 AGNYWQSV
+2128 SGNYQSV
-2136 GGVVGGAYYSLN
+2136 GGVVGGTYYSLN

-2168 GNISSGSQPST
+2168 GNISSGNQPST

-2220 GGNYPAGIVGYS
+2220 GGNYPAGIVGYC
-2232 ANSEVRSCFNLGTVP
+2232 ANSEVRSCFNLGTVT
-2247 CNTTCTYGSVI
+2247 CNTTFTYGSVI
-2258 VTVSSA
+2258 GTVSSA

-2366 DHCDAVSNTLTVKV
+2366 DNCDAVSNTLTVKV

-2398 KDGYTESACARCG
+2398 KDGYTESVCARCG

-2447 CGDSYVDAML
+2447 CG
-2457 PATGHSYV
+2457 
-2465 DVVTAPTCEKGGYT
+2465 
-2479 THTCSVCGSS
+2479 SS

-2495 EALGHDYQAVVTAP
+2495 EALGHDYQTVVTAP
-2509 TCDTMGYTTHTC
+2509 TCDAMGYTTHTC
-2521 KRCGDSY
+2521 TRCGNSY

-2543 VTKQPTCTEEGV
+2543 VTKQPTCTEEGI

-2603 YKADFVDAT
+2603 YKADFVDAA

-2640 TYISEICQP
+2640 TYISEIRQP

-2658 AKEATC
+2658 AKDATC

-2718 CGETEQRETTA
+2718 CGEIEQHETTA
-2729 ETCPSEAYTDLDR
+2729 ETCLSEAYTDLDR

-2747 EYVDWALKNGV
+2747 EYVDWVLKNGV

-2863 GDADAVSAFAQD
+2863 GDADAVSAAAQD

-2893 LAPKAG
+2893 LAPKAS

>member
-170 NSGYGLTEASLPT
+170 NSGYGLTEASLPA

-198 VNNMDYALN
+198 VNNTDYALN

-371 VCGSVKAE
+371 ACGSVKAE
-379 CTVTVTASPLTVS
+379 CAVTVTASPLTVS
-392 VGGKTSPLS
+392 VGGKACALT
-401 RVGGEGETKYRAV
+401 RVGGEDGTKYRAA
-414 LPYGSDV
+414 LPYGSNV

-442 DAGVNPFTLKAAEL
+442 NAGVNPFTLTAAEL

-483 DVMAG
+483 DAMAG

-690 GGENAISAV
+690 GGENTISAV

-781 SVYTGYVAGV
+781 SVYSGYVAGV

-813 KVGNAASVG
+813 KVGNVASVG
-822 GLAGAMINTTV
+822 GLAGVMIDTTV
-833 TNCGNEGNITG
+833 TNCGNEGDVTG
-844 VKNLGGLC
+844 VNNLGGLC
-852 YELYGGTMTG
+852 YELYSGTMTG
-862 CYNTGRVTATGT
+862 CYNTGRITATGT
-874 YVGGLMGYAKQTTVT
+874 YVGGLMGYAKQATVT

-994 QEVRAHQYEN
+994 QEARAHQYEN

-1059 YFYTMSSDGGATW
+1059 YFYTMSSDGGVTW

-1271 PMEKDIYGGSGND
+1271 PMEKDIYGGGGND

-1394 NITAPTTAE
+1394 DITAPTTAE

-1414 TKAVEPYKTAKD
+1414 TRAVEPYKTAKD
-1426 DATGMTT
+1426 DATGMAT
-1433 YFYRVSERNSNYTW
+1433 YSYRVSERNNNYTW
-1447 RLVDKAGAYVT
+1447 RLVDETGTYVT
-1458 KAGWLPSLTAKTE
+1458 KAGWLSSLNQKTE
-1471 KTITFAENAPTDKKS
+1471 KTITFDSGAPTDRKS
-1486 HDLGKLGT
+1486 HSFKDLGT
-1494 QVINRDEADLQV
+1494 TVSSRDEADLQV
-1506 FLSHSGFMSVNDTY
+1506 FLSHSGFKSVTDTY

-1868 RLADIPVEVNR
+1868 RLADIPVEVSK
-1879 KVYYSVKLVAVDE
+1879 KVYYNVKLVPVDE
-1892 NGNVFEDLT
+1892 NGNAIDGLT
-1901 PTLKDGDNKP
+1901 PTLVDGSNKA

-1926 YTYAVEQLGYV
+1926 YTYAIEQLGYV

-2025 TPIGTASKKFAGTFN
+2025 TPIGTASKQFAGTFD
-2040 GRNHTIDHLSINY
+2040 GQNHTVDNLSINY
-2053 SSKTPISL
+2053 SSTTPIPL
-2061 YRGLFGWVSGANAT
+2061 YRGLFGWVSGANVT
-2075 NRAKIENLTVNGT
+2075 DRAKIENMTVNGT
-2088 VAAGSSKPVNDAY
+2088 VVASSTKSVNDAY
-2101 VGGIV
+2101 VGGIA
-2106 GRADYADLTNLHSN
+2106 GRADYADLTNLHAN

-2128 AGNYWQSV
+2128 SGNYQSV
-2136 GGVVGGAYYSLN
+2136 GGVVGGTYYSLN

-2168 GNISSGSQPST
+2168 GNISSGNQPST

-2220 GGNYPAGIVGYS
+2220 GGNYPAGIVGYC
-2232 ANSEVRSCFNLGTVP
+2232 ANSEVRSCFNLGTVT
-2247 CNTTCTYGSVI
+2247 CNTTFTYGSVI
-2258 VTVSSA
+2258 GTVSSA
-2264 DAVIKNLYY
+2264 DAVIESLYY

-2366 DHCDAVSNTLTVKV
+2366 DNCDAVSNTLTVKV

-2398 KDGYTESACARCG
+2398 KDGYTESVCARCG

-2495 EALGHDYQAVVTAP
+2495 DALGHDYQTVVTAP
-2509 TCDTMGYTTHTC
+2509 TCDAMGYTTHTC
-2521 KRCGDSY
+2521 TRCGDSY

-2598 VCGDS
+2598 ACGDS

-2640 TYISEICQP
+2640 TYISEIRQP

-2658 AKEATC
+2658 AKDATC

-2718 CGETEQRETTA
+2718 CGEIEQRETTA

-2747 EYVDWALKNGV
+2747 EYVDWVLKNGV

>member
-170 NSGYGLTEASLPT
+170 NSGYGLTEASLPA

-198 VNNMDYALN
+198 VNNTDYALN

-371 VCGSVKAE
+371 ACGSVKAE
-379 CTVTVTASPLTVS
+379 CAVTVTASPLTVS
-392 VGGKTSPLS
+392 VGGKACALT
-401 RVGGEGETKYRAV
+401 RVGGEDGTKYRAA
-414 LPYGSDV
+414 LPYGSNV

-442 DAGVNPFTLKAAEL
+442 DAGVNPFTLTAAEL

-483 DVMAG
+483 DAMAG

-781 SVYTGYVAGV
+781 SVYSGYVAGV
-791 VGSARNAELSNVISR
+791 VGSARYAELSNVISR

-822 GLAGAMINTTV
+822 GLAGAMIDTTV

-852 YELYGGTMTG
+852 YELYSGTMTG

-874 YVGGLMGYAKQTTVT
+874 YVGGLMGYAKQATVT

-913 SALTNAY
+913 SSLTNAY
-920 TTGKVT
+920 VSGKVT
-926 TAAASGAIGAAVG
+926 TAVASGAIGAAVG

-981 ENTGCGGYPLLVW
+981 ENTGCGSYPLLAW
-994 QEVRAHQYEN
+994 QEARAHQYED

-1059 YFYTMSSDGGATW
+1059 YFYTMSSDGGTTW

-1271 PMEKDIYGGSGND
+1271 PMEKDIYGGGGND

-1433 YFYRVSERNSNYTW
+1433 YSYRVSERNNNYTW
-1447 RLVDKAGAYVT
+1447 RLVDETGTYVT
-1458 KAGWLPSLTAKTE
+1458 KAGWLSSLNQKTE
-1471 KTITFAENAPTDKKS
+1471 KTITFDSGAPTDRKS
-1486 HDLGKLGT
+1486 HSFKDLGT
-1494 QVINRDEADLQV
+1494 TVSSRDEADLQV

-1673 AVVTTNASLNS
+1673 AVVTTNDAMQS
-1684 TLSDWSDLTAGADG
+1684 TLSGWKNLEADEKG
-1698 KYHADLL
+1698 TYHASLL

-1901 PTLKDGDNKP
+1901 PTLKDGDNKL

-1926 YTYAVEQLGYV
+1926 YTYAIEQLGYV

-2025 TPIGTASKKFAGTFN
+2025 TPIGTASKQFAGTFD
-2040 GRNHTIDHLSINY
+2040 GQNHTVDNLSINY
-2053 SSKTPISL
+2053 SSTTPIPL
-2061 YRGLFGWVSGANAT
+2061 YRGLFGWVSGANVT
-2075 NRAKIENLTVNGT
+2075 DRAKIENMTVNGT
-2088 VAAGSSKPVNDAY
+2088 VVASSTKSVNDAY
-2101 VGGIV
+2101 VGGIA
-2106 GRADYADLTNLHSN
+2106 GRADYADLTNLHAN

-2128 AGNYWQSV
+2128 SGNYQSV
-2136 GGVVGGAYYSLN
+2136 GGVVGGTYYSLN

-2179 ITGCVNTGSITAPST
+2179 ITGCVNTGNIFAPST

-2220 GGNYPAGIVGYS
+2220 GGNYPAGIVGYC
-2232 ANSEVRSCFNLGTVP
+2232 ANSEVRSCFNLGTVT
-2247 CNTTCTYGSVI
+2247 CNTTFTYGSVI
-2258 VTVSSA
+2258 GTVSSA

-2366 DHCDAVSNTLTVKV
+2366 DNCDAVSNTLTVKV

-2398 KDGYTESACARCG
+2398 KDGYTESVCARCG

-2447 CGDSYVDAML
+2447 CGDSYVDAIV

-2489 YVDTMT
+2489 YVDAMT
-2495 EALGHDYQAVVTAP
+2495 EALGHDYQTVVTAP
-2509 TCDTMGYTTHTC
+2509 TCDAMGYTTHTC
-2521 KRCGDSY
+2521 TRCGNSY

-2543 VTKQPTCTEEGV
+2543 VTKQPTCTEEGI
-2555 RTFTCTNCGKSY
+2555 RTFTCKNCSKSY

-2603 YKADFVDAT
+2603 YKADFVDAA

-2640 TYISEICQP
+2640 TYISEIRQP

-2658 AKEATC
+2658 AKDATC

-2671 DMVCTRCGEV
+2671 DMVCTRCGEL

-2729 ETCPSEAYTDLDR
+2729 ETCLSEAYTDLDR

-2747 EYVDWALKNGV
+2747 EYVDWVLKNGV

-2863 GDADAVSAFAQD
+2863 GDADAVSAAAQD

>member
-77 GESGAGV
+77 GESGGGV

-170 NSGYGLTEASLPT
+170 NSGYGLTEASLPA

-198 VNNMDYALN
+198 VNNTDYALN

-371 VCGSVKAE
+371 ACGSVKAE
-379 CTVTVTASPLTVS
+379 CAVTVTASPLTVS
-392 VGGKTSPLS
+392 VGGKACALT
-401 RVGGEGETKYRAV
+401 RVGGEDGTKYRAA
-414 LPYGSDV
+414 LPYDSNV

-442 DAGVNPFTLKAAEL
+442 DAGVNPFTLTAAEL

-483 DVMAG
+483 DAMAG

-699 LAKDIDLADVVWAP
+699 LAKDIDLTDVIWTP

-719 AFAGSFDG
+719 AFAGSLDG
-727 AGHTVSNLTVD
+727 ANHTISNLHVD
-738 YTTAASGERLYLGL
+738 YATAASGERLYLGL

-781 SVYTGYVAGV
+781 SVYSGYVAGV

-813 KVGNAASVG
+813 KVGNVASVG
-822 GLAGAMINTTV
+822 GLAGVMIDTTV
-833 TNCGNEGNITG
+833 TNCGNEGDVTG
-844 VKNLGGLC
+844 VNNLGGLC
-852 YELYGGTMTG
+852 YELYSGTMTG
-862 CYNTGRVTATGT
+862 CYNTGRITATGT
-874 YVGGLMGYAKQTTVT
+874 YVGGLMGYAKQATVT

-994 QEVRAHQYEN
+994 QEARAHQYED

-1059 YFYTMSSDGGATW
+1059 YFYTMSSDGGVTW

-1271 PMEKDIYGGSGND
+1271 PMEKDIYGGGGND

-1724 TGTSYRLVRVAQT
+1724 TGTSYRLVRV
-1737 SVTVKNASNSGEP
+1737 G
-1750 IMPGDK
+1750 
-1756 VTLSFDGL
+1756 
-1764 YRGVDKVSGIF
+1764 R
-1775 NPLTLNLNYS
+1775 
-1785 TDEDDS
+1785 
-1791 MGSLGQY
+1791 
-1798 QQMDRASV
+1798 RAS
-1806 TVEMPTDI
+1806 P
-1814 TFPEGSDKT
+1814 
-1823 TVMVTDGYI
+1823 
-1832 SGGMYSAPS
+1832 
-1841 PFDTLYNMTDTGVGT
+1841 
-1856 NFSAV
+1856 
-1861 NISFVAS
+1861 
-1868 RLADIPVEVNR
+1868 
-1879 KVYYSVKLVAVDE
+1879 
-1892 NGNVFEDLT
+1892 
-1901 PTLKDGDNKP
+1901 
-1911 LTAEADGTYKLGYGS
+1911 
-1926 YTYAVEQLGYV
+1926 
-1937 RTSGSFKLGSADAE
+1937 
-1951 KVENGVITVKFTVRK
+1951 
-1966 AAENAWDGK
+1966 
-1975 TATEPKTGENGVYL
+1975 
-1989 IGTGAELAWFAQK
+1989 
-2002 VNGGSTKISGILT
+2002 
-2015 ADIDLAGYEW
+2015 
-2025 TPIGTASKKFAGTFN
+2025 
-2040 GRNHTIDHLSINY
+2040 
-2053 SSKTPISL
+2053 
-2061 YRGLFGWVSGANAT
+2061 
-2075 NRAKIENLTVNGT
+2075 
-2088 VAAGSSKPVNDAY
+2088 
-2101 VGGIV
+2101 
-2106 GRADYADLTNLHSN
+2106 
-2120 VDVSIKRT
+2120 
-2128 AGNYWQSV
+2128 
-2136 GGVVGGAYYSLN
+2136 
-2148 VTNCSNSGNVTGWR
+2148 
-2162 YCAGIV
+2162 
-2168 GNISSGSQPST
+2168 
-2179 ITGCVNTGSITAPST
+2179 
-2194 CAAGIVSNLPNGCK
+2194 
-2208 VTACYNTGTIKA
+2208 
-2220 GGNYPAGIVGYS
+2220 
-2232 ANSEVRSCFNLGTVP
+2232 
-2247 CNTTCTYGSVI
+2247 
-2258 VTVSSA
+2258 
-2264 DAVIKNLYY
+2264 
-2273 LEGTCEKGGIGA
+2273 
-2285 VKNAETQTA
+2285 
-2294 AVRTAEEIANAE
+2294 
-2306 FVSTMNADLAE
+2306 
-2317 AAFTSGC
+2317 
-2324 TATKHPILLWQAD
+2324 
-2337 AEHTF
+2337 
-2342 ANTASDVIKSE
+2342 
-2353 ATCTEAA
+2353 
-2360 VYYVKC
+2360 
-2366 DHCDAVSNTLTVKV
+2366 
-2380 GEPLGHDL
+2380 
-2388 TVTVVEPTCE
+2388 
-2398 KDGYTESACARCG
+2398 
-2411 LSYRTNYV
+2411 
-2419 AAKGHS
+2419 
-2425 YVDVV
+2425 
-2430 TAPTC
+2430 
-2435 ESAGYTTHTCSV
+2435 
-2447 CGDSYVDAML
+2447 
-2457 PATGHSYV
+2457 
-2465 DVVTAPTCEKGGYT
+2465 
-2479 THTCSVCGSS
+2479 
-2489 YVDTMT
+2489 
-2495 EALGHDYQAVVTAP
+2495 
-2509 TCDTMGYTTHTC
+2509 
-2521 KRCGDSY
+2521 
-2528 VDSYT
+2528 
-2533 QAADHSYTSE
+2533 
-2543 VTKQPTCTEEGV
+2543 
-2555 RTFTCTNCGKSY
+2555 
-2567 TESIPMI
+2567 
-2574 AHSYEAVRTDPD
+2574 
-2586 CTHMGYTTYTCS
+2586 
-2598 VCGDS
+2598 
-2603 YKADFVDAT
+2603 
-2612 GHDCEATVVAPTCE
+2612 
-2626 GYGYTEN
+2626 
-2633 HCKHCDY
+2633 
-2640 TYISEICQP
+2640 
-2649 LGHDDKLTG
+2649 
-2658 AKEATC
+2658 
-2664 TEPGYTG
+2664 
-2671 DMVCTRCGEV
+2671 
-2681 HSKGEEIPAL
+2681 
-2691 GHDYGDWTTVKE
+2691 
-2703 ADCFHTGLEERKCGR
+2703 
-2718 CGETEQRETTA
+2718 
-2729 ETCPSEAYTDLDR
+2729 
-2742 NGWYH
+2742 
-2747 EYVDWALKNGV
+2747 
-2758 MNGVGGGLFEPNGET
+2758 
-2773 TRAMLVMV
+2773 
-2781 LYRMAGAPDM
+2781 
-2791 AGRESSFT
+2791 
-2799 DVSADSW
+2799 
-2806 YGAAVI
+2806 
-2812 WASENGIVN
+2812 
-2821 GVGGGL
+2821 
-2827 FDPDASLT
+2827 
-2835 REQMAMMLYRFAG
+2835 
-2848 YLGSNTEKRADLSAY
+2848 
-2863 GDADAVSAFAQD
+2863 
-2875 AMAWAVAE
+2875 
-2883 GLVNGRSAAE
+2883 
-2893 LAPKAG
+2893 
-2899 ATRAELA
+2899 
-2906 TILFRFAALQNA
+2906 

>member
-359 TAVGAGS
+359 TAVGVGS

-371 VCGSVKAE
+371 ACGSVKAE
-379 CTVTVTASPLTVS
+379 CAVTVTASPLTVS
-392 VGGKTSPLS
+392 VGGKACALT
-401 RVGGEGETKYRAV
+401 RVGGEDGTKYRAV
-414 LPYGSDV
+414 LPYGSNV

-442 DAGVNPFTLKAAEL
+442 DAGVNPFTLTAAEL

-483 DVMAG
+483 DAMAG

-699 LAKDIDLADVVWAP
+699 LAKDIDLADVVWVP

-752 FGQVEGT
+752 FGRIEGT

-781 SVYTGYVAGV
+781 SVYSGYVAGA
-791 VGSARNAELSNVISR
+791 VGSARYAELSKVISR

-813 KVGNAASVG
+813 RVGSTSSVG
-822 GLAGAMINTTV
+822 GLAGAMIDTTV
-833 TNCGNEGNITG
+833 TNCGNEGDVTG
-844 VKNLGGLC
+844 VNNLGGLC
-852 YELYGGTMTG
+852 YELYSGTMTG
-862 CYNTGRVTATGT
+862 CYNTGRITATGT
-874 YVGGLMGYAKQTTVT
+874 YVGGLMGYAKQATVT

-981 ENTGCGGYPLLVW
+981 ENTGCGGYPLLAW
-994 QEVRAHQYEN
+994 QEARAHQYEN

-1087 KSLIQS
+1087 KSLVQS

-1198 GTKYEL
+1198 GTKCEL
-1204 HDYEEVR
+1204 HDYEEVQ

-1271 PMEKDIYGGSGND
+1271 PMEKDIYGGGGND

-1394 NITAPTTAE
+1394 DITAPTTAE

-1414 TKAVEPYKTAKD
+1414 TRAVEPYKTAKD

-1433 YFYRVSERNSNYTW
+1433 YSYRVSERNNNYTW
-1447 RLVDKAGAYVT
+1447 RLVDETGTYVT
-1458 KAGWLPSLTAKTE
+1458 KAGWLSSLNQKTE
-1471 KTITFAENAPTDKKS
+1471 KTITFDSGAPTDRKS
-1486 HDLGKLGT
+1486 HSFKDLGT
-1494 QVINRDEADLQV
+1494 TVSSRDEADLQV
-1506 FLSHSGFMSVNDTY
+1506 FLSHSGFMSVSDTY
-1520 RVRAFRMWELID
+1520 RIRAYRMWELINND
-1532 SDVGNIMAEP
+1532 AGNIMVEP
-1542 KFNVQVLQG
+1542 SFNIQVLQG

-1901 PTLKDGDNKP
+1901 PTLKDGDNKL

-1926 YTYAVEQLGYV
+1926 YTYAIEQLGYV

-2025 TPIGTASKKFAGTFN
+2025 TPIGTASKQFAGTFD
-2040 GRNHTIDHLSINY
+2040 GQNHTVDNLSINY
-2053 SSKTPISL
+2053 SSTTPIPL
-2061 YRGLFGWVSGANAT
+2061 YRGLFGWVSGANVT
-2075 NRAKIENLTVNGT
+2075 DRAKIENMTVNGT
-2088 VAAGSSKPVNDAY
+2088 VVASSTKSVNDAY
-2101 VGGIV
+2101 VGGIA
-2106 GRADYADLTNLHSN
+2106 GRADYADLTNLHAN

-2128 AGNYWQSV
+2128 SGNYQSV

-2168 GNISSGSQPST
+2168 GNISSGNQPST

-2220 GGNYPAGIVGYS
+2220 GGNYPAGIVGYC
-2232 ANSEVRSCFNLGTVP
+2232 ANSEVRSCFNLGTVT
-2247 CNTTCTYGSVI
+2247 CNTTFTYGSVI
-2258 VTVSSA
+2258 GTVSSA

-2306 FVSTMNADLAE
+2306 FVSTMNVDLAE

-2366 DHCDAVSNTLTVKV
+2366 DNCDAVSNTLTVKV

-2398 KDGYTESACARCG
+2398 KDGYTESVCARCG

-2435 ESAGYTTHTCSV
+2435 DSAGYTTHTCSV
-2447 CGDSYVDAML
+2447 CGDSYVDAIV

-2495 EALGHDYQAVVTAP
+2495 DALGHDYQTVVTAP
-2509 TCDTMGYTTHTC
+2509 TCDAMGYTTHTC
-2521 KRCGDSY
+2521 TRCGNSY

-2598 VCGDS
+2598 ACGDS

-2640 TYISEICQP
+2640 TYISEIRQP

-2747 EYVDWALKNGV
+2747 EYVDWVLKNGV

-2863 GDADAVSAFAQD
+2863 GDADAVSAAAQD

>member
-1 MQTKPAACGKRLL
+1 MQTKSAACGKRLL

-77 GESGAGV
+77 GESGGGV
-84 DSVDAAY
+84 DSADAAY
-91 KWTDKNNTWLSN
+91 KWTDGNNTWLSN

-198 VNNMDYALN
+198 VNNTDYALN

-371 VCGSVKAE
+371 ACGSVKAE
-379 CTVTVTASPLTVS
+379 CAVTVTASPLTVS
-392 VGGKTSPLS
+392 VGGKACALT
-401 RVGGEGETKYRAV
+401 RVGGEDGTKYRAV
-414 LPYGSDV
+414 LPYGSNV

-442 DAGVNPFTLKAAEL
+442 DAGVNPFTLTAAEL

-483 DVMAG
+483 DAMAG

-602 AALTAAIQPEDTTD
+602 AALTAAIQPENTTD

-699 LAKDIDLADVVWAP
+699 LAKDIDLANVVWAP

-781 SVYTGYVAGV
+781 SVYSGYVAGV
-791 VGSARNAELSNVISR
+791 VGSARYAELSNVISR

-981 ENTGCGGYPLLVW
+981 ENTGCGSYPLLAW
-994 QEVRAHQYEN
+994 QEARGHQYEN

-1106 DAGYSADTWTLTL
+1106 DAGYSADTWMLTL

-1271 PMEKDIYGGSGND
+1271 PMEKDIYGGGGND

-1901 PTLKDGDNKP
+1901 PTLKDGDNKL

-1926 YTYAVEQLGYV
+1926 YTYAIEQLGYV

-2025 TPIGTASKKFAGTFN
+2025 TPIGTASKQFAGTFD
-2040 GRNHTIDHLSINY
+2040 GQNHTVDNLSINY
-2053 SSKTPISL
+2053 SSTTPIPL
-2061 YRGLFGWVSGANAT
+2061 YRGLFGWVSGANVT
-2075 NRAKIENLTVNGT
+2075 DRAKIENMTVNGT
-2088 VAAGSSKPVNDAY
+2088 VVASSTKSVNDAY
-2101 VGGIV
+2101 VGGIA
-2106 GRADYADLTNLHSN
+2106 GRADYADLTNLHAN

-2128 AGNYWQSV
+2128 SGNYQSV
-2136 GGVVGGAYYSLN
+2136 GGVVGGTYYSLN

-2168 GNISSGSQPST
+2168 GNISSGNQPST

-2220 GGNYPAGIVGYS
+2220 GGNYPAGIVGYC
-2232 ANSEVRSCFNLGTVP
+2232 ANSEVRSCFNLGTVT
-2247 CNTTCTYGSVI
+2247 CNTTFTYGSVI
-2258 VTVSSA
+2258 GTVSSA

-2366 DHCDAVSNTLTVKV
+2366 DNCDAVSNTLTVKV

-2398 KDGYTESACARCG
+2398 KDGYTESVCARCG

-2465 DVVTAPTCEKGGYT
+2465 DVVTAPTCESAGYT

-2495 EALGHDYQAVVTAP
+2495 EALGHDYQTVVTAP
-2509 TCDTMGYTTHTC
+2509 TCDAMGYTTHTC
-2521 KRCGDSY
+2521 TRCGNSY

-2543 VTKQPTCTEEGV
+2543 VTKQPTCTEEGI

-2603 YKADFVDAT
+2603 YKADFVDAA

-2640 TYISEICQP
+2640 TYISEIRQP

-2658 AKEATC
+2658 AKDATC

-2718 CGETEQRETTA
+2718 CGEIEQHETTA
-2729 ETCPSEAYTDLDR
+2729 ETCLSEAYTDLDR

-2747 EYVDWALKNGV
+2747 EYVDWVLKNGV

-2863 GDADAVSAFAQD
+2863 GDADAVSAAAQD

-2893 LAPKAG
+2893 LAPKAS

>member
-1 MQTKPAACGKRLL
+1 MQTKSAACGKRLL

-77 GESGAGV
+77 GESGGGV

-170 NSGYGLTEASLPT
+170 NSGYGLGEDALPT

-198 VNNMDYALN
+198 VNNTDYALN

-371 VCGSVKAE
+371 ACGSVKAE
-379 CTVTVTASPLTVS
+379 CAVTVTASPLTVS
-392 VGGKTSPLS
+392 VGGKACALT
-401 RVGGEGETKYRAV
+401 RVGGEDGTKYRAA
-414 LPYGSDV
+414 LPYGSNV

-442 DAGVNPFTLKAAEL
+442 DAGVNPFTLTAAEL

-483 DVMAG
+483 DAMAG

-616 PTIAWTTTDAEVASV
+616 PAIAWTTTDAEVASV

-642 TATITASCGEA
+642 TATITASCGEV

-791 VGSARNAELSNVISR
+791 VGSARYAELSKVISR
-806 VNVTADE
+806 VDVTADE
-813 KVGNAASVG
+813 RVGSTSSVG
-822 GLAGAMINTTV
+822 GLAGAMIDTTV
-833 TNCGNEGNITG
+833 TNCGNEGDVTG
-844 VKNLGGLC
+844 VNNLGGLC
-852 YELYGGTMTG
+852 YELYSGTMTG

-874 YVGGLMGYAKQTTVT
+874 YVGGLMGYAKQATVT

-994 QEVRAHQYEN
+994 QEARAHQYED

-1271 PMEKDIYGGSGND
+1271 PMEKDIYGGGGND

-1394 NITAPTTAE
+1394 DITAPTTAE

-1629 NGGTISSRGAN
+1629 NGGTISSRGAK

-1901 PTLKDGDNKP
+1901 PTLKDGDNKL

-1926 YTYAVEQLGYV
+1926 YTYAIEQLGYV

-2025 TPIGTASKKFAGTFN
+2025 TPIGTASKQFAGTFD
-2040 GRNHTIDHLSINY
+2040 GQNHTVDNLSINY
-2053 SSKTPISL
+2053 SSTTPIPL
-2061 YRGLFGWVSGANAT
+2061 YRGLFGWVSGANVT
-2075 NRAKIENLTVNGT
+2075 DRAKIENMTVNGT
-2088 VAAGSSKPVNDAY
+2088 VVASSTKSVNDAY
-2101 VGGIV
+2101 VGGIA
-2106 GRADYADLTNLHSN
+2106 GRADYADLTNLHAN

-2128 AGNYWQSV
+2128 SGNYQSV
-2136 GGVVGGAYYSLN
+2136 GGVVGGTYYSLN

-2168 GNISSGSQPST
+2168 GNISSGNQPST

-2220 GGNYPAGIVGYS
+2220 GGNYPAGIVGYC
-2232 ANSEVRSCFNLGTVP
+2232 ANSEVRSCFNLGTVT
-2247 CNTTCTYGSVI
+2247 CNTTFTYGSVI
-2258 VTVSSA
+2258 GTVSSA

-2366 DHCDAVSNTLTVKV
+2366 DNCDAVSNTLTVKV

-2398 KDGYTESACARCG
+2398 KDGYTESVCARCG

-2465 DVVTAPTCEKGGYT
+2465 DVVTAPTCESTGYT

-2495 EALGHDYQAVVTAP
+2495 EALGHDYQTVVTAP
-2509 TCDTMGYTTHTC
+2509 TCDAMGYTTHTC
-2521 KRCGDSY
+2521 TRCGNSY

-2603 YKADFVDAT
+2603 YKADFVDAA

-2633 HCKHCDY
+2633 HCRHCDY
-2640 TYISEICQP
+2640 TYISEIRQP

-2658 AKEATC
+2658 AKDATC

-2883 GLVNGRSAAE
+2883 DLVNGRSAAE

>member
-77 GESGAGV
+77 GESGGGV

-91 KWTDKNNTWLSN
+91 KWTDGNNTWLSN

-198 VNNMDYALN
+198 VNNTDYALN

-371 VCGSVKAE
+371 ACGSVKAE
-379 CTVTVTASPLTVS
+379 CAVTVTASPLTVS
-392 VGGKTSPLS
+392 VGGKACALT
-401 RVGGEGETKYRAV
+401 RVGGEDGTKYRAA

-442 DAGVNPFTLKAAEL
+442 DAGVNPFTLTAAEL

-483 DVMAG
+483 DAMAG

-727 AGHTVSNLTVD
+727 AGHAVSNLTVD

-781 SVYTGYVAGV
+781 SVYSGYVAGV
-791 VGSARNAELSNVISR
+791 VGSARYAELSKVISR

-822 GLAGAMINTTV
+822 GLAGAMIDTTV

-852 YELYGGTMTG
+852 YELYSGTMTG
-862 CYNTGRVTATGT
+862 CYNTGRITATGT
-874 YVGGLMGYAKQTTVT
+874 YVGGLMGYAKQATVT

-981 ENTGCGGYPLLVW
+981 ENTGCGSYPLLAW
-994 QEVRAHQYEN
+994 QEARAHQYED

-1119 TFVDVVEA
+1119 TFIDVVEA
-1127 NINFYVGRDQNYS
+1127 NVNFYVGRDQNYE

-1169 DAEGKTVYVY
+1169 NADGKTVYVY

-1191 KDYVEID
+1191 TDYVEID

-1204 HDYEEVR
+1204 HDYEEIK

-1234 NMFYATLSTGRYSTR
+1234 NMFYATLTTGRYSTR
-1249 GYGWNTATEAYDIYL
+1249 GYGWNTETEAYDIYL

-1271 PMEKDIYGGSGND
+1271 PMEKDIYGGGGND
-1284 IHLGVVSVYA
+1284 IYLGIVSVYA
-1294 TTRNE
+1294 TTKNE

-1321 IHSGTHYTYTR
+1321 IHAGTHYTYTR
-1332 YGSDY
+1332 YSSNY

-1372 QTTAPS
+1372 QTTKAT
-1378 YNVVTKNITIA
+1378 YYVTTKNISIA

-1394 NITAPTTAE
+1394 DITAPATAD
-1403 FTLFFQYNNFN
+1403 FTLYFQYNNFN

-1433 YFYRVSERNSNYTW
+1433 YSYRVSERNSNYTW
-1447 RLVDKAGAYVT
+1447 RLVDKTGTYVT
-1458 KAGWLPSLTAKTE
+1458 KAGWLASLTQKTE
-1471 KTITFAENAPTDKKS
+1471 KTITFADGAPTDRKS
-1486 HDLGKLGT
+1486 HSFKDLGT
-1494 QVINRDEADLQV
+1494 TVSSRDEADLQV

-1901 PTLKDGDNKP
+1901 PTLKDGDNKL

-1926 YTYAVEQLGYV
+1926 YTYAIEQLGYV

-2025 TPIGTASKKFAGTFN
+2025 TPIGTASKQFAGTFD
-2040 GRNHTIDHLSINY
+2040 GQNHTVDNLSINY
-2053 SSKTPISL
+2053 SSTTPIPL
-2061 YRGLFGWVSGANAT
+2061 YRGLFGWVSGANVT
-2075 NRAKIENLTVNGT
+2075 DRAKIENMTVNGT
-2088 VAAGSSKPVNDAY
+2088 VVASSTKSVNDAY
-2101 VGGIV
+2101 VGGIA
-2106 GRADYADLTNLHSN
+2106 GRADYADLTNLHAN

-2128 AGNYWQSV
+2128 SGNYQSV
-2136 GGVVGGAYYSLN
+2136 GGVVGGTYYSLN

-2220 GGNYPAGIVGYS
+2220 GGNYPAGIVGYC
-2232 ANSEVRSCFNLGTVP
+2232 ANSEVRSCFNLGTVT
-2247 CNTTCTYGSVI
+2247 CNTTFTYGSVI
-2258 VTVSSA
+2258 GTVSSA

-2366 DHCDAVSNTLTVKV
+2366 DNCDAVSNTLTVKV

-2398 KDGYTESACARCG
+2398 KDGYTESVCARCG

-2465 DVVTAPTCEKGGYT
+2465 DVVTAPTCESAGYT

-2495 EALGHDYQAVVTAP
+2495 EALGHDYQTVVTAP
-2509 TCDTMGYTTHTC
+2509 TCDAMGYTTHTC
-2521 KRCGDSY
+2521 TRCGNSY

-2543 VTKQPTCTEEGV
+2543 VTKQPTCTEEGI

-2603 YKADFVDAT
+2603 YKADFVDAA

-2640 TYISEICQP
+2640 TYISEIRQP

-2658 AKEATC
+2658 AKDATC

-2681 HSKGEEIPAL
+2681 HSKGEEIPVL

-2718 CGETEQRETTA
+2718 CGEIEQRETTA
-2729 ETCPSEAYTDLDR
+2729 ETCSSEAYTDLDR

>member
-1 MQTKPAACGKRLL
+1 MQTKTAACGKRLL

-68 PQYGGKMLY
+68 PQYGGKLLY

-198 VNNMDYALN
+198 VNNTDYALN

-312 TLDKTTLNLMTGE
+312 TLDKATLNLMTGE

-371 VCGSVKAE
+371 ACGSVKAE
-379 CTVTVTASPLTVS
+379 CAVTVTASPLTVS
-392 VGGKTSPLS
+392 VGGKACALT
-401 RVGGEGETKYRAV
+401 RVGGEDGTKYRAA
-414 LPYGSDV
+414 LTYGSDV

-442 DAGVNPFTLKAAEL
+442 DAGVNPFTLTAAEL

-483 DVMAG
+483 DAMAG

-699 LAKDIDLADVVWAP
+699 LAKDIDLANVLWVP

-738 YTTAASGERLYLGL
+738 YTTATSGERLYLGL

-781 SVYTGYVAGV
+781 SVYSGYVAGV
-791 VGSARNAELSNVISR
+791 VGSARYAELSNVISR

-822 GLAGAMINTTV
+822 GLAGAMIDTTV

-852 YELYGGTMTG
+852 YELYSGTMTG

-874 YVGGLMGYAKQTTVT
+874 YVGGLMGYAKQATVT

-981 ENTGCGGYPLLVW
+981 ENSGCGGYPLLVW
-994 QEVRAHQYEN
+994 QEARAHQYED

-1087 KSLIQS
+1087 KSLVQS

-1271 PMEKDIYGGSGND
+1271 PMEKDIYGGGGND

-1394 NITAPTTAE
+1394 DITAPTTAE

-1414 TKAVEPYKTAKD
+1414 TRAVEPYKTAKD

-1433 YFYRVSERNSNYTW
+1433 YSYRVSERNNNYTW
-1447 RLVDKAGAYVT
+1447 RLVDETGTYVT
-1458 KAGWLPSLTAKTE
+1458 KAGWLSSLNQKTE
-1471 KTITFAENAPTDKKS
+1471 KTITFDSGAPTDRKS
-1486 HDLGKLGT
+1486 HSFKDLGT
-1494 QVINRDEADLQV
+1494 TVSSRDEADLQV
-1506 FLSHSGFMSVNDTY
+1506 FLSHSGFMSVSDTY
-1520 RVRAFRMWELID
+1520 RIRAYRMWELINND
-1532 SDVGNIMAEP
+1532 AGNIMVEP
-1542 KFNVQVLQG
+1542 SFNIQVLQG
-1551 NAADVK
+1551 NPADVT
-1557 QVNGGNAEGNWIDVK
+1557 QVSGGNAVGNWLDVT

-1583 DAIDMYSNKDVAG
+1583 DAIDLYNDKDVAG
-1596 THGGF
+1596 THGGL
-1601 FPANNPER
+1601 FPATAPER

-1614 ITNEAAGTADATVTF
+1614 ITNKAAGKADAVIRF
-1629 NGGTISSRGAN
+1629 NGGTTSPRGAE

-1648 YYLNTDTAPT
+1648 YYLDTDEAPT
-1658 LDFTVKAA
+1658 LDFTTTKGATA
-1666 EGVKVSY
+1666 SY
-1673 AVVTTNASLNS
+1673 AVVTTDAALNS
-1684 TLSDWSDLTAGADG
+1684 TLSGWTELTADENGMF
-1698 KYHADLL
+1698 HASLL
-1705 PFRTAGTLG
+1705 PFRTAKTLG
-1714 GTVIIKMVDS
+1714 GTVILKLTDS
-1724 TGTSYRLVRVAQT
+1724 TGTSYRLARVAQM
-1737 SVTVKNASNSGEP
+1737 SVTVKNASNDGEP

-1764 YRGVDKVSGIF
+1764 YRGMDKVSGIF
-1775 NPLTLNLNYS
+1775 NPTLLYLNYS
-1785 TDEDDS
+1785 AEEEES
-1791 MGSLGQY
+1791 KGQLTQY
-1798 QQMDRASV
+1798 WQMDRASV

-1832 SGGMYSAPS
+1832 SGGMYSAAS

-1861 NISFVAS
+1861 TTSFVAS
-1868 RLADIPVEVNR
+1868 RLADVSVEVNT
-1879 KVYYSVKLVAVDE
+1879 KVTYNVKLVPVDE
-1892 NGNVFEDLT
+1892 NGNAIDGLT
-1901 PTLKDGDNKP
+1901 PTFTDRDNKAV
-1911 LTAEADGTYKLGYGS
+1911 TAEADGTFKLGYGPYS
-1926 YTYAVEQLGYV
+1926 YAVEQLGYV
-1937 RTSGSFKLGSADAE
+1937 RTTGSFKLGSADAA
-1951 KVENGVITVKFTVRK
+1951 KVENGVLTIKFTVRK

-1975 TATEPKTGENGVYL
+1975 TTTEPATDENGVYL

-2002 VNGGSTKISGILT
+2002 VNGGSAKLSGILT

-2088 VAAGSSKPVNDAY
+2088 VVAGSNKPVNDAY

-2220 GGNYPAGIVGYS
+2220 GGNYPAGIVGYC
-2232 ANSEVRSCFNLGTVP
+2232 ANSEVRSCFNLGTVT
-2247 CNTTCTYGSVI
+2247 CNTTFTYGSVI
-2258 VTVSSA
+2258 GTVSSA

-2366 DHCDAVSNTLTVKV
+2366 DNCDAVSNTLTVKV

-2398 KDGYTESACARCG
+2398 KDGYTESVCARCG

-2447 CGDSYVDAML
+2447 CG
-2457 PATGHSYV
+2457 
-2465 DVVTAPTCEKGGYT
+2465 
-2479 THTCSVCGSS
+2479 SS

-2495 EALGHDYQAVVTAP
+2495 EALGHDYQTVVTAP
-2509 TCDTMGYTTHTC
+2509 TCDAMGYTTHTC
-2521 KRCGDSY
+2521 TRCGNSY

-2543 VTKQPTCTEEGV
+2543 VTKQPTCTEEGI

-2603 YKADFVDAT
+2603 YKADFVDAA

-2640 TYISEICQP
+2640 TYISEIRQP

-2658 AKEATC
+2658 AKDATC

-2671 DMVCTRCGEV
+2671 DMVCTRCGEL

-2729 ETCPSEAYTDLDR
+2729 ETCLSEAYTDLDR

-2747 EYVDWALKNGV
+2747 EYVDWVLKNGV

-2848 YLGSNTEKRADLSAY
+2848 YLGSNTEKSADLSAY
-2863 GDADAVSAFAQD
+2863 GDADAVSAAAQD

-2893 LAPKAG
+2893 LAPKAS

>member
-198 VNNMDYALN
+198 VNNTDYALN

-249 PKNIMMDWTKW
+249 PKNIMMDWTRW

-371 VCGSVKAE
+371 ACGSVKAE
-379 CTVTVTASPLTVS
+379 CAVTVTASPLTVS
-392 VGGKTSPLS
+392 VGGKACALT
-401 RVGGEGETKYRAV
+401 RVGGEDGTKYRAA
-414 LPYGSDV
+414 LPYGSNV

-442 DAGVNPFTLKAAEL
+442 NAGVNPFTLTAAEL

-483 DVMAG
+483 DAMAG

-690 GGENAISAV
+690 GGENTISAV

-781 SVYTGYVAGV
+781 SVYSGYVAGV

-813 KVGNAASVG
+813 KVGNVASVG
-822 GLAGAMINTTV
+822 GLAGVMIDTTV
-833 TNCGNEGNITG
+833 TNCGNEGDVTG
-844 VKNLGGLC
+844 VNNLGGLC
-852 YELYGGTMTG
+852 YELYSGTMTG
-862 CYNTGRVTATGT
+862 CYNTGRITATGT
-874 YVGGLMGYAKQTTVT
+874 YVGGLMGYAKQATVT

-994 QEVRAHQYEN
+994 QEARAHQYED

-1059 YFYTMSSDGGATW
+1059 YFYTMSSDGGVTW

-1271 PMEKDIYGGSGND
+1271 PMEKDIYGGGGND

-1321 IHSGTHYTYTR
+1321 IHSGTPYTYTR
-1332 YGSDY
+1332 YSSNY

-1394 NITAPTTAE
+1394 DITAPTTAE

-1458 KAGWLPSLTAKTE
+1458 KAGWLSSLNQKTE
-1471 KTITFAENAPTDKKS
+1471 KTITFDSGAPTDRKS
-1486 HDLGKLGT
+1486 HSFKDLGT
-1494 QVINRDEADLQV
+1494 TVSSRDEADLQV
-1506 FLSHSGFMSVNDTY
+1506 FLSHSGFKSVTDTY

-1901 PTLKDGDNKP
+1901 PTLKDGDNKL

-1926 YTYAVEQLGYV
+1926 YTYAIEQLGYV

-2025 TPIGTASKKFAGTFN
+2025 TPIGTASKQFAGTFD
-2040 GRNHTIDHLSINY
+2040 GQNHTVDNLSINY
-2053 SSKTPISL
+2053 SSTTPIPL
-2061 YRGLFGWVSGANAT
+2061 YRGLFGWVSGANVT
-2075 NRAKIENLTVNGT
+2075 DRAKIENMTVNGT
-2088 VAAGSSKPVNDAY
+2088 VVASSTKSVNDAY
-2101 VGGIV
+2101 VGGIA
-2106 GRADYADLTNLHSN
+2106 GRADYADLTNLHAN

-2128 AGNYWQSV
+2128 SGNYQSV
-2136 GGVVGGAYYSLN
+2136 GGVVGGTYYSLN

-2208 VTACYNTGTIKA
+2208 VTACYNTGAIKA
-2220 GGNYPAGIVGYS
+2220 GGNYPAGIVGYC
-2232 ANSEVRSCFNLGTVP
+2232 ANSEVRSCFNLGTVT
-2247 CNTTCTYGSVI
+2247 CNTTFTYGSVI
-2258 VTVSSA
+2258 GTVSSA

-2398 KDGYTESACARCG
+2398 KDGYTESVCARCG

-2465 DVVTAPTCEKGGYT
+2465 DVVTAPTCESAGYT

-2495 EALGHDYQAVVTAP
+2495 EALGHDYQTVVTAP
-2509 TCDTMGYTTHTC
+2509 TCDAMGYTTHTC
-2521 KRCGDSY
+2521 TRCGNSY

-2543 VTKQPTCTEEGV
+2543 VTKQPTCTEEGI

-2574 AHSYEAVRTDPD
+2574 AHSYEAVKTEPD

-2598 VCGDS
+2598 ACGDS

-2640 TYISEICQP
+2640 TYISDIRQP

-2718 CGETEQRETTA
+2718 CGEIEQHETTA
-2729 ETCPSEAYTDLDR
+2729 ETCLSEAYTDLDR

-2747 EYVDWALKNGV
+2747 EYVDWVLKNGV

-2863 GDADAVSAFAQD
+2863 GDADAVSAAAQD

>member
-1 MQTKPAACGKRLL
+1 MQTKSAACGKRLL
-14 ALVLAIVM
+14 ALMLAIVM

-68 PQYGGKMLY
+68 PQYGGKLLY

-123 YVSGEISKY
+123 I
-132 GGFESQLTVYKKDV
+132 
-146 SGLERTGGG
+146 
-155 HNGSNNF
+155 
-162 AVHYGYAD
+162 
-170 NSGYGLTEASLPT
+170 
-183 LTFADGTARVIDHMY
+183 
-198 VNNMDYALN
+198 
-207 CYIDGNGLTAKIGD
+207 
-221 DDWVK
+221 
-226 LVATGYNA
+226 
-234 AGEKTGTASIYLCNG
+234 
-249 PKNIMMDWTKW
+249 
-260 DLSGL
+260 
-265 GKVLKVT
+265 
-272 FNVTGSSD
+272 
-280 NGYGFSQPAYFAYD
+280 
-294 DVAVRFEKAA
+294 
-304 AVVPATGV
+304 
-312 TLDKTTLNLMTGE
+312 
-325 TAVLTAAAQ
+325 TAA
-334 PENTTDTLTW
+334 
-344 TTGNE
+344 
-349 AVATVADGVV
+349 
-359 TAVGAGS
+359 
-366 TVITA
+366 
-371 VCGSVKAE
+371 CGSVKAE
-379 CTVTVTASPLTVS
+379 CAVTVTASPLTVS
-392 VGGKTSPLS
+392 VGGKVCALT
-401 RVGGEGETKYRAV
+401 RVGGEDGTKYRAA

-442 DAGVNPFTLKAAEL
+442 DAGVNPFTLTAAEL

-483 DVMAG
+483 DAMAG

-822 GLAGAMINTTV
+822 GLAGAMIDTPV

-852 YELYGGTMTG
+852 YELYSGTMTG
-862 CYNTGRVTATGT
+862 CYNTGRITATGT
-874 YVGGLMGYAKQTTVT
+874 YVGGLMGYAKQATVT

-950 GGASA
+950 GGASGL
-955 IGDENATA
+955 GDENATA

-981 ENTGCGGYPLLVW
+981 ENTGCGGYPLLAW
-994 QEVRAHQYEN
+994 QEARAHQYEN

-1198 GTKYEL
+1198 GTKCEL
-1204 HDYEEVR
+1204 HDYEEVQ

-1271 PMEKDIYGGSGND
+1271 PMEKDIYGGGGND

-1394 NITAPTTAE
+1394 DITAPTTAE

-1414 TKAVEPYKTAKD
+1414 TRAVEPYKTAKD

-1433 YFYRVSERNSNYTW
+1433 YSYRVSERNNNYTW
-1447 RLVDKAGAYVT
+1447 RLVDETGTYVT
-1458 KAGWLPSLTAKTE
+1458 KAGWLSSLNQKTE
-1471 KTITFAENAPTDKKS
+1471 KTITFDSGAPTDRKS
-1486 HDLGKLGT
+1486 HSFKDLGT
-1494 QVINRDEADLQV
+1494 TVSSRDEADLQV
-1506 FLSHSGFMSVNDTY
+1506 FLSHSGFKSVTDTY

-1901 PTLKDGDNKP
+1901 PTLKDGDNKL

-1926 YTYAVEQLGYV
+1926 YTYAIEQLGYV

-2025 TPIGTASKKFAGTFN
+2025 TPIGTASKQFAGTFD
-2040 GRNHTIDHLSINY
+2040 GQNHTVDNLSINY
-2053 SSKTPISL
+2053 SSTTPIPL
-2061 YRGLFGWVSGANAT
+2061 YRGLFGWVSGANVT
-2075 NRAKIENLTVNGT
+2075 DRAKIENMTVNGT
-2088 VAAGSSKPVNDAY
+2088 VVASSTKSVNDAY
-2101 VGGIV
+2101 VGGIA
-2106 GRADYADLTNLHSN
+2106 GRADYADLTNLHAN

-2128 AGNYWQSV
+2128 SGNYQSV
-2136 GGVVGGAYYSLN
+2136 GGVVGGTYYSLN

-2220 GGNYPAGIVGYS
+2220 GGNYPAGIVGYC
-2232 ANSEVRSCFNLGTVP
+2232 ANSEVRSCFNLGTVT
-2247 CNTTCTYGSVI
+2247 CNTTFTYGSVI
-2258 VTVSSA
+2258 GTVSSA

-2366 DHCDAVSNTLTVKV
+2366 DNCDAVSNTLTVKV

-2398 KDGYTESACARCG
+2398 KDGYTESVCARCG
-2411 LSYRTNYV
+2411 LSYRTHYV

-2465 DVVTAPTCEKGGYT
+2465 DVVTAPTCESAGYT

-2495 EALGHDYQAVVTAP
+2495 EALGHDYQTVVTAP
-2509 TCDTMGYTTHTC
+2509 TCDAMGYTTHTC
-2521 KRCGDSY
+2521 MRCGNSY

-2543 VTKQPTCTEEGV
+2543 VTKQPTCTEEGI
-2555 RTFTCTNCGKSY
+2555 RTFTCTNCSKSY

-2574 AHSYEAVRTDPD
+2574 AHSYEAVKTEPD

-2598 VCGDS
+2598 ACGDS

-2612 GHDCEATVVAPTCE
+2612 GHDCEATVIAPTCE

-2640 TYISEICQP
+2640 TYISEIRQP

-2747 EYVDWALKNGV
+2747 EYVDWVLKNGV

>member
-48 DYKGGTN
+48 DYKGETN

-198 VNNMDYALN
+198 VNNTDYALN

-312 TLDKTTLNLMTGE
+312 TLDKATLNLMTGE

-359 TAVGAGS
+359 TAVGVGS

-371 VCGSVKAE
+371 ACGSVKAE
-379 CTVTVTASPLTVS
+379 CAVTVTASPLTVS
-392 VGGKTSPLS
+392 VGGKACALT
-401 RVGGEGETKYRAV
+401 RVGGEDGTKYRAA

-442 DAGVNPFTLKAAEL
+442 DAGVNPFTLTAAEL

-483 DVMAG
+483 DAMAG

-752 FGQVEGT
+752 FGRIEGT

-781 SVYTGYVAGV
+781 SVYSGYVAGA
-791 VGSARNAELSNVISR
+791 VGSARYAELSKVISR

-813 KVGNAASVG
+813 RVGSTSSVG
-822 GLAGAMINTTV
+822 GLAGAMIDTTV
-833 TNCGNEGNITG
+833 TNCGNEGDVTG
-844 VKNLGGLC
+844 VNNLGGLC
-852 YELYGGTMTG
+852 YELYSGTMTG
-862 CYNTGRVTATGT
+862 CYNTGRITATGT
-874 YVGGLMGYAKQTTVT
+874 YVGGLMGYAKQATVT

-981 ENTGCGGYPLLVW
+981 ENTGCGSYPLLAW
-994 QEVRAHQYEN
+994 QEARAHQYED

-1059 YFYTMSSDGGATW
+1059 YFYTMSSDGGETW
-1072 SGEQHFEEAMFGGVN
+1072 SEEQHFEEALFGGVN
-1087 KSLIQS
+1087 KSLVQS

-1169 DAEGKTVYVY
+1169 NADGKTVYVY

-1191 KDYVEID
+1191 TDYVEID

-1271 PMEKDIYGGSGND
+1271 PMEKDIYGGGGND

-1394 NITAPTTAE
+1394 DITAPTTAE

-1414 TKAVEPYKTAKD
+1414 TRAVEPYKTAKD

-1433 YFYRVSERNSNYTW
+1433 YSYRVSERNNNYTW
-1447 RLVDKAGAYVT
+1447 RLVDETGTYVT
-1458 KAGWLPSLTAKTE
+1458 KAGWLSSLNQKTE
-1471 KTITFAENAPTDKKS
+1471 KTITFDSGAPTDRKS
-1486 HDLGKLGT
+1486 HSFKDLGT
-1494 QVINRDEADLQV
+1494 TVSSRDEADLQV
-1506 FLSHSGFMSVNDTY
+1506 FLSHSGFMSVSDTY
-1520 RVRAFRMWELID
+1520 RIRAYRMWELINND
-1532 SDVGNIMAEP
+1532 AGNIMVEP
-1542 KFNVQVLQG
+1542 SFNIQVLQG
-1551 NAADVK
+1551 NPADVT
-1557 QVNGGNAEGNWIDVK
+1557 QVSGGNAVGNWLDVT

-1583 DAIDMYSNKDVAG
+1583 DAIDLYNDKDVAG
-1596 THGGF
+1596 THGGL
-1601 FPANNPER
+1601 FPATAPER

-1614 ITNEAAGTADATVTF
+1614 ITNKAAGKADAVIRF
-1629 NGGTISSRGAN
+1629 NGGTTSPRGAE

-1648 YYLNTDTAPT
+1648 YYLDTDEAPT
-1658 LDFTVKAA
+1658 LDFTTTKGATA
-1666 EGVKVSY
+1666 SY
-1673 AVVTTNASLNS
+1673 AVVTTDAALNS
-1684 TLSDWSDLTAGADG
+1684 TLSGWTELTADENGMF
-1698 KYHADLL
+1698 HASLL
-1705 PFRTAGTLG
+1705 PFRTAKTLG
-1714 GTVIIKMVDS
+1714 GTVILKLTDS

-1901 PTLKDGDNKP
+1901 PTLKDGDNKL

-1926 YTYAVEQLGYV
+1926 YTYAIEQLGYV

-2025 TPIGTASKKFAGTFN
+2025 TPIGTASKQFAGTFD

-2061 YRGLFGWVSGANAT
+2061 YRGLFGWVSGANVT
-2075 NRAKIENLTVNGT
+2075 DRAKIENMTVNGT
-2088 VAAGSSKPVNDAY
+2088 VVASSTKSVNDAY
-2101 VGGIV
+2101 VGGIA
-2106 GRADYADLTNLHSN
+2106 GRADYADLTNLHAN

-2128 AGNYWQSV
+2128 SGNYQSV
-2136 GGVVGGAYYSLN
+2136 GGVVGGTYYSLN

-2168 GNISSGSQPST
+2168 GNISSGNQPST

-2220 GGNYPAGIVGYS
+2220 GGNYPAGIVGYC
-2232 ANSEVRSCFNLGTVP
+2232 ANSEVRSCFNLGTVT
-2247 CNTTCTYGSVI
+2247 CNTTFTYGSVI
-2258 VTVSSA
+2258 GTVSSA

-2366 DHCDAVSNTLTVKV
+2366 DNCDAVSNTLTVKV

-2398 KDGYTESACARCG
+2398 KDGYTESVCARCG

-2447 CGDSYVDAML
+2447 CGDSYIDAML
-2457 PATGHSYV
+2457 PATGHSYE

-2509 TCDTMGYTTHTC
+2509 TCDAMGYTTHTC
-2521 KRCGDSY
+2521 TRCGNSY

-2574 AHSYEAVRTDPD
+2574 AHSYEAVRTNPD

-2612 GHDCEATVVAPTCE
+2612 GHDCEATVVDPTCE

-2640 TYISEICQP
+2640 TYISEIRQP

-2781 LYRMAGAPDM
+2781 LYRMAGTPDM

-2812 WASENGIVN
+2812 WASKNGIVN

>member
-77 GESGAGV
+77 GESGGGV

-91 KWTDKNNTWLSN
+91 KWTDGNNTWLSN

-198 VNNMDYALN
+198 VNNTDYALN

-371 VCGSVKAE
+371 ACGSVKAE
-379 CTVTVTASPLTVS
+379 CAVTVTASPLTVS
-392 VGGKTSPLS
+392 VGGKACALT
-401 RVGGEGETKYRAV
+401 RVGGEDGTKYRAA
-414 LPYGSDV
+414 LPYGSNV

-442 DAGVNPFTLKAAEL
+442 NAGVNPFTLTAAEL

-483 DVMAG
+483 DAMAG

-536 IVWSSSKEEVATVE
+536 IAWSSSKEEVATVE

-699 LAKDIDLADVVWAP
+699 LTKDIDLADVVWAP

-738 YTTAASGERLYLGL
+738 YTTATSGERLYLGL

-781 SVYTGYVAGV
+781 SVYSGYVAGV

-813 KVGNAASVG
+813 KVGSTSSVG
-822 GLAGAMINTTV
+822 GLAGAMIDTTV
-833 TNCGNEGNITG
+833 TNCGNEGDVTG
-844 VKNLGGLC
+844 VNNLGGLC

-874 YVGGLMGYAKQTTVT
+874 YVGGLMGYAKQATVT

-981 ENTGCGGYPLLVW
+981 ENTGCGGYPLLAW
-994 QEVRAHQYEN
+994 QEARGHQYEN

-1901 PTLKDGDNKP
+1901 PTLKDGDNKL

-1926 YTYAVEQLGYV
+1926 YTYAIEQLGYV

-2025 TPIGTASKKFAGTFN
+2025 TPIGTASKQFAGTFD
-2040 GRNHTIDHLSINY
+2040 GQNHTVDNLSINY
-2053 SSKTPISL
+2053 SSTTPIPL
-2061 YRGLFGWVSGANAT
+2061 YRGLFGWVSGANVT
-2075 NRAKIENLTVNGT
+2075 DRAKIENMTVNGT
-2088 VAAGSSKPVNDAY
+2088 VVASSTKSVNDAY
-2101 VGGIV
+2101 VGGIA
-2106 GRADYADLTNLHSN
+2106 GRADYADLTNLHAN

-2128 AGNYWQSV
+2128 SGNYQSV
-2136 GGVVGGAYYSLN
+2136 GGVVGGTYYSLN

-2168 GNISSGSQPST
+2168 GNISSGNQPST

-2220 GGNYPAGIVGYS
+2220 GGNYPAGIVGYC
-2232 ANSEVRSCFNLGTVP
+2232 ANSEVRSCFNLGTVT
-2247 CNTTCTYGSVI
+2247 CNTTFTYGSVI
-2258 VTVSSA
+2258 GTVSSA

-2366 DHCDAVSNTLTVKV
+2366 DNCDAVSNTLTVKV

-2398 KDGYTESACARCG
+2398 KDGYTESVCARCG

-2465 DVVTAPTCEKGGYT
+2465 DVVTAPTCESAGYT

-2495 EALGHDYQAVVTAP
+2495 DALGHDYQTVVTAP
-2509 TCDTMGYTTHTC
+2509 TCDAMGYTTHTC
-2521 KRCGDSY
+2521 TRCGNSY

-2543 VTKQPTCTEEGV
+2543 VTKQPTCTEEGI

-2603 YKADFVDAT
+2603 YKADFVDAA
-2612 GHDCEATVVAPTCE
+2612 GHDCEATVIAPTCE

-2640 TYISEICQP
+2640 TYISEIRQP

-2729 ETCPSEAYTDLDR
+2729 ETCSSEAYTDLDR

-2747 EYVDWALKNGV
+2747 EYVDWALKNGM

-2863 GDADAVSAFAQD
+2863 GDADAVSAAAQD

>member
-1 MQTKPAACGKRLL
+1 MQTKSAACGKRLL

-68 PQYGGKMLY
+68 PQYGGKLLY
-77 GESGAGV
+77 GESGGGV

-170 NSGYGLTEASLPT
+170 NSGYGLGEDALPT

-198 VNNMDYALN
+198 VNNTDYALN

-359 TAVGAGS
+359 TAVGADS

-371 VCGSVKAE
+371 ACGSVKAE
-379 CTVTVTASPLTVS
+379 CAVTVTASPLTVS
-392 VGGKTSPLS
+392 VGGKACALT
-401 RVGGEGETKYRAV
+401 RVGGEDGTKYRAA
-414 LPYGSDV
+414 LPYGSNV

-442 DAGVNPFTLKAAEL
+442 DAGVNPFTLTAAEL

-483 DVMAG
+483 DAMAG

-690 GGENAISAV
+690 GGENTISAV

-791 VGSARNAELSNVISR
+791 VGSARYAELSKVISR
-806 VNVTADE
+806 VDVTADE
-813 KVGNAASVG
+813 RVGSTSSVG
-822 GLAGAMINTTV
+822 GLAGVMIDTTV
-833 TNCGNEGNITG
+833 TNCGNEGDVTG
-844 VKNLGGLC
+844 VNNLGGLC
-852 YELYGGTMTG
+852 YELYSGTMTG
-862 CYNTGRVTATGT
+862 CYNTGRITATGT
-874 YVGGLMGYAKQTTVT
+874 YVGGLMGYAKQATIT
-889 NVYNTGDVSTEK
+889 NAYSTGDVTTEK
-901 TLVGGLI
+901 TLMGGLI

-913 SALTNAY
+913 SSLTNAY
-920 TTGKVT
+920 VSGKVT
-926 TAAASGAIGAAVG
+926 TAVASGAIGAAVG

-950 GGASA
+950 GSASA

-994 QEVRAHQYEN
+994 QEARAHQYKD

-1087 KSLIQS
+1087 KSLVQS

-1106 DAGYSADTWTLTL
+1106 DSGYSADTWTLTL

-1271 PMEKDIYGGSGND
+1271 PMEKDIYGGGGND

-1394 NITAPTTAE
+1394 DITAPTTAE

-1414 TKAVEPYKTAKD
+1414 TRAVEPYKTAKD

-1433 YFYRVSERNSNYTW
+1433 YSYRVSERNNNYTW
-1447 RLVDKAGAYVT
+1447 RLVDETGTYVT
-1458 KAGWLPSLTAKTE
+1458 KAGWLSSLNQKTE
-1471 KTITFAENAPTDKKS
+1471 KTITFDSGAPTDRKS
-1486 HDLGKLGT
+1486 HSFKDLGT
-1494 QVINRDEADLQV
+1494 TVSSRDEADLQV
-1506 FLSHSGFMSVNDTY
+1506 FLSHSGFKSVTDTY

-1901 PTLKDGDNKP
+1901 PTLKDGDNKL

-1926 YTYAVEQLGYV
+1926 YTYAIEQLGYV

-2025 TPIGTASKKFAGTFN
+2025 TPIGTASKQFAGTFD
-2040 GRNHTIDHLSINY
+2040 GQNHTVDNLSINY
-2053 SSKTPISL
+2053 SSTTPIPL
-2061 YRGLFGWVSGANAT
+2061 YRGLFGWVSGANVT
-2075 NRAKIENLTVNGT
+2075 DRAKIENMTVNGT
-2088 VAAGSSKPVNDAY
+2088 VVASSTKSVNDAY
-2101 VGGIV
+2101 VGGIA
-2106 GRADYADLTNLHSN
+2106 GRADYADLTNLHAN

-2128 AGNYWQSV
+2128 SGNYQSV
-2136 GGVVGGAYYSLN
+2136 GGVVGGTYYSLN

-2168 GNISSGSQPST
+2168 GNISSGNQPST

-2220 GGNYPAGIVGYS
+2220 GGNYPAGIVGYC
-2232 ANSEVRSCFNLGTVP
+2232 ANSEVRSCFNLGTVT
-2247 CNTTCTYGSVI
+2247 CNTTFTYGSVI
-2258 VTVSSA
+2258 GTVSSA
-2264 DAVIKNLYY
+2264 DAVIESLYY

-2306 FVSTMNADLAE
+2306 FVSTMNTDLAE

-2366 DHCDAVSNTLTVKV
+2366 DNCDAVSNTLTVKV

-2398 KDGYTESACARCG
+2398 KDGYTESVCARCG

-2465 DVVTAPTCEKGGYT
+2465 DVVTAPTCESAGYT

-2495 EALGHDYQAVVTAP
+2495 EALGHDYQTVVTAP
-2509 TCDTMGYTTHTC
+2509 TCDAMGYTTHTC
-2521 KRCGDSY
+2521 TRCGNSY

-2543 VTKQPTCTEEGV
+2543 VTKQPTCTEEGI

-2598 VCGDS
+2598 ACGDS
-2603 YKADFVDAT
+2603 YKADFVDAA

-2640 TYISEICQP
+2640 TYISEIRQP

-2658 AKEATC
+2658 AKDATC

-2729 ETCPSEAYTDLDR
+2729 ETCSSEAYTDLDR

-2812 WASENGIVN
+2812 WASQNGIVN

-2848 YLGSNTEKRADLSAY
+2848 YLGSDTEKRADLSAY
-2863 GDADAVSAFAQD
+2863 GDADAVSAAAQD

>member
-77 GESGAGV
+77 GESGGGV

-170 NSGYGLTEASLPT
+170 NSGYGLTEASLPA

-198 VNNMDYALN
+198 VNNTDYALN

-371 VCGSVKAE
+371 ACGSVKAE
-379 CTVTVTASPLTVS
+379 CAVTVTASPLTVS
-392 VGGKTSPLS
+392 VGGKACALT
-401 RVGGEGETKYRAV
+401 RVGGEDGTKYRAA
-414 LPYGSDV
+414 LPYDSNV

-442 DAGVNPFTLKAAEL
+442 DAGVNPFTLTAAEL

-483 DVMAG
+483 DAMAG

-699 LAKDIDLADVVWAP
+699 LAKDIDLTDVIWTP

-719 AFAGSFDG
+719 AFAGSLDG
-727 AGHTVSNLTVD
+727 ANHTISNLHVD
-738 YTTAASGERLYLGL
+738 YATAASGERLYLGL

-781 SVYTGYVAGV
+781 SVYSGYVAGV

-813 KVGNAASVG
+813 KVGNVASVG
-822 GLAGAMINTTV
+822 GLAGVMIDTTV
-833 TNCGNEGNITG
+833 TNCGNEGDVTG
-844 VKNLGGLC
+844 VNNLGGLC
-852 YELYGGTMTG
+852 YELYSGTMTG
-862 CYNTGRVTATGT
+862 CYNTGRITATGT
-874 YVGGLMGYAKQTTVT
+874 YVGGLMGYAKQATVT

-994 QEVRAHQYEN
+994 QEARAHQYED

-1059 YFYTMSSDGGATW
+1059 YFYTMSSDGGVTW

-1271 PMEKDIYGGSGND
+1271 PMEKDIYGGGGND

-1901 PTLKDGDNKP
+1901 PTLKDGDNKL

-1926 YTYAVEQLGYV
+1926 YTYAIEQLGYV

-2025 TPIGTASKKFAGTFN
+2025 TPIGTASKQFAGTFD
-2040 GRNHTIDHLSINY
+2040 GQNHTVDNLSINY
-2053 SSKTPISL
+2053 SSTTPIPL
-2061 YRGLFGWVSGANAT
+2061 YRGLFGWVSGANVT
-2075 NRAKIENLTVNGT
+2075 DRAKIENMTVNGT
-2088 VAAGSSKPVNDAY
+2088 VVASSTKSVNDAY
-2101 VGGIV
+2101 VGGIA
-2106 GRADYADLTNLHSN
+2106 GRADYADLTNLHAN

-2128 AGNYWQSV
+2128 SGNYQSV
-2136 GGVVGGAYYSLN
+2136 GGVVGGTYYSLN

-2220 GGNYPAGIVGYS
+2220 GGNYPAGIVGYC
-2232 ANSEVRSCFNLGTVP
+2232 ANSEVRSCFNLGTVT
-2247 CNTTCTYGSVI
+2247 CNTTFTYGSVI
-2258 VTVSSA
+2258 GTVSSA
-2264 DAVIKNLYY
+2264 DAVIESLYY

-2294 AVRTAEEIANAE
+2294 TVRTAEEIANAE

-2366 DHCDAVSNTLTVKV
+2366 DNCDAVSNTLTVKV

-2398 KDGYTESACARCG
+2398 KDGYTESVCARCG

-2457 PATGHSYV
+2457 PATGHSYE

-2495 EALGHDYQAVVTAP
+2495 DALGHDYQTVVTAP
-2509 TCDTMGYTTHTC
+2509 TCDAMGYTTHTC
-2521 KRCGDSY
+2521 TRCGNSY

-2543 VTKQPTCTEEGV
+2543 VTKQPTCTEEGI

-2603 YKADFVDAT
+2603 YKADFVDAA

-2640 TYISEICQP
+2640 TYISEIRQP

-2658 AKEATC
+2658 AKDATC

-2671 DMVCTRCGEV
+2671 DMVCTRCGEL

-2729 ETCPSEAYTDLDR
+2729 ETCLSEAYTDLDR

-2747 EYVDWALKNGV
+2747 EYVDWVLKNGV

-2863 GDADAVSAFAQD
+2863 GDADAVSAAAQD

>member
-170 NSGYGLTEASLPT
+170 NSGYGLTEASLPA

-198 VNNMDYALN
+198 VNNTDYALN

-371 VCGSVKAE
+371 ACGSVKAE
-379 CTVTVTASPLTVS
+379 CAVTVTASPLTVS
-392 VGGKTSPLS
+392 VGGKACALT
-401 RVGGEGETKYRAV
+401 RVGGEDGTKYRAA
-414 LPYGSDV
+414 LPYGSNV

-442 DAGVNPFTLKAAEL
+442 DAGVNPFTLTAAEL

-483 DVMAG
+483 DTMAG

-781 SVYTGYVAGV
+781 SVYSGYVAGV
-791 VGSARNAELSNVISR
+791 VGSARYAELSNVISR

-822 GLAGAMINTTV
+822 GLAGAMIDTTV

-852 YELYGGTMTG
+852 YELYSGTMTG

-874 YVGGLMGYAKQTTVT
+874 YVGGLMGYAKQATVT

-913 SALTNAY
+913 SSLTNAY
-920 TTGKVT
+920 VSGKVT
-926 TAAASGAIGAAVG
+926 TAVASGAIGAAVG

-981 ENTGCGGYPLLVW
+981 ENTGCGSYPLLAW
-994 QEVRAHQYEN
+994 QEARAHQYED

-1059 YFYTMSSDGGATW
+1059 YFYTMSSDGGTTW

-1271 PMEKDIYGGSGND
+1271 PMEKDIYGGGGND

-1433 YFYRVSERNSNYTW
+1433 YSYRVSERNNNYTW
-1447 RLVDKAGAYVT
+1447 RLVDETGTYVT
-1458 KAGWLPSLTAKTE
+1458 KAGWLSSLNQKTE
-1471 KTITFAENAPTDKKS
+1471 KTITFDSGAPTDRKS
-1486 HDLGKLGT
+1486 HSFKDLGT
-1494 QVINRDEADLQV
+1494 TVSSRDEADLQV

-1901 PTLKDGDNKP
+1901 PTLKDGDNKL

-1926 YTYAVEQLGYV
+1926 YTYAIEQLGYV

-2025 TPIGTASKKFAGTFN
+2025 TPIGTASKQFAGTFD
-2040 GRNHTIDHLSINY
+2040 GQNHTVDNLSINY
-2053 SSKTPISL
+2053 SSTTPIPL
-2061 YRGLFGWVSGANAT
+2061 YRGLFGWVSGANVT
-2075 NRAKIENLTVNGT
+2075 DRAKIENMTVNGT
-2088 VAAGSSKPVNDAY
+2088 VVASSTKSVNDAY
-2101 VGGIV
+2101 VGGIA
-2106 GRADYADLTNLHSN
+2106 GRADYADLTNLHAN

-2128 AGNYWQSV
+2128 SGNYQSV
-2136 GGVVGGAYYSLN
+2136 GGVVGGTYYSLN

-2220 GGNYPAGIVGYS
+2220 GGNYPAGIVGYC
-2232 ANSEVRSCFNLGTVP
+2232 ANSEVRSCFNLGTVT
-2247 CNTTCTYGSVI
+2247 CNTTFTYGSVI
-2258 VTVSSA
+2258 GTVSSA

-2273 LEGTCEKGGIGA
+2273 LEDTCEKGGIGA

-2366 DHCDAVSNTLTVKV
+2366 DNCDAVSNTLTVKV

-2398 KDGYTESACARCG
+2398 KDGYTESVCARCG

-2465 DVVTAPTCEKGGYT
+2465 DVVTAPTCESAGYT

-2489 YVDTMT
+2489 YVDAMT
-2495 EALGHDYQAVVTAP
+2495 EALGHDYQTVVTAP
-2509 TCDTMGYTTHTC
+2509 TCDAMGYTTHTC
-2521 KRCGDSY
+2521 TRCGNSY

-2543 VTKQPTCTEEGV
+2543 VTKQPTCTEEGI
-2555 RTFTCTNCGKSY
+2555 RTFTCKNCSKSY

-2603 YKADFVDAT
+2603 YKADFVDAA

-2640 TYISEICQP
+2640 TYISEIRQP

-2658 AKEATC
+2658 AKDATC

-2718 CGETEQRETTA
+2718 CGEIEQRETTA

-2747 EYVDWALKNGV
+2747 EYVDWVLKNGV

-2848 YLGSNTEKRADLSAY
+2848 YLGSNTETRADLSAY
-2863 GDADAVSAFAQD
+2863 GDADAVSAAAQD

>member
-68 PQYGGKMLY
+68 PQYGGKLLY

-198 VNNMDYALN
+198 VNNTDYALN

-312 TLDKTTLNLMTGE
+312 TLDKATLNLMTGE

-371 VCGSVKAE
+371 ACGSVKAE
-379 CTVTVTASPLTVS
+379 CAVTVTASPLTVS
-392 VGGKTSPLS
+392 VGGKACALT
-401 RVGGEGETKYRAV
+401 RVGGEDGTKYRAA
-414 LPYGSDV
+414 LTYGSDV

-442 DAGVNPFTLKAAEL
+442 DAGVNPFTLTAAEL

-483 DVMAG
+483 DAMAG

-699 LAKDIDLADVVWAP
+699 LAKDIDLANVLWVP

-738 YTTAASGERLYLGL
+738 YTTATSGERLYLGL

-781 SVYTGYVAGV
+781 SVYSGYVAGV
-791 VGSARNAELSNVISR
+791 VGSARYAELSNVISR

-822 GLAGAMINTTV
+822 GLAGAMIDTTV

-852 YELYGGTMTG
+852 YELYSGTMTG

-874 YVGGLMGYAKQTTVT
+874 YVGGLMGYAKQATVT

-981 ENTGCGGYPLLVW
+981 ENSGCGGYPLLVW
-994 QEVRAHQYEN
+994 QEARAHQYED

-1087 KSLIQS
+1087 KSLVQS

-1271 PMEKDIYGGSGND
+1271 PMEKDIYGGGGND

-1394 NITAPTTAE
+1394 DITAPTTAE

-1414 TKAVEPYKTAKD
+1414 TRAVEPYKTAKD

-1433 YFYRVSERNSNYTW
+1433 YSYRVSERNNNYTW
-1447 RLVDKAGAYVT
+1447 RLVDETGTYVT
-1458 KAGWLPSLTAKTE
+1458 KAGWLSSLNQKTE
-1471 KTITFAENAPTDKKS
+1471 KTITFDSGAPTDRKS
-1486 HDLGKLGT
+1486 HSFKDLGT
-1494 QVINRDEADLQV
+1494 TVSSRDEADLQV
-1506 FLSHSGFMSVNDTY
+1506 FLSHSGFMSVSDTY
-1520 RVRAFRMWELID
+1520 RIRAYRMWELINND
-1532 SDVGNIMAEP
+1532 AGNIMVEP
-1542 KFNVQVLQG
+1542 SFNIQVLQG

-1901 PTLKDGDNKP
+1901 PTLKDGDNKL

-1926 YTYAVEQLGYV
+1926 YTYAIEQLGYV

-2025 TPIGTASKKFAGTFN
+2025 TPIGTASKQFAGTFD
-2040 GRNHTIDHLSINY
+2040 GQNHTVDNLSINY
-2053 SSKTPISL
+2053 SSTTPIPL
-2061 YRGLFGWVSGANAT
+2061 YRGLFGWVSGANVT
-2075 NRAKIENLTVNGT
+2075 DRAKIENMTVNGT
-2088 VAAGSSKPVNDAY
+2088 VVASSTKSVNDAY
-2101 VGGIV
+2101 VGGIA
-2106 GRADYADLTNLHSN
+2106 GRADYADLTNLHAN

-2128 AGNYWQSV
+2128 SGNYQSV
-2136 GGVVGGAYYSLN
+2136 GGVVGGTYYSLN

-2168 GNISSGSQPST
+2168 GNISSGNQPST

-2220 GGNYPAGIVGYS
+2220 GGNYPAGIVGYC
-2232 ANSEVRSCFNLGTVP
+2232 ANSEVRSCFNLGTVT
-2247 CNTTCTYGSVI
+2247 CNTTFTYGSVI
-2258 VTVSSA
+2258 GTVSSA

-2324 TATKHPILLWQAD
+2324 TATKHPILLWQVD

-2366 DHCDAVSNTLTVKV
+2366 DNCDAVSNTLTVKV

-2398 KDGYTESACARCG
+2398 KDGYTESVCARCG

-2447 CGDSYVDAML
+2447 CG
-2457 PATGHSYV
+2457 
-2465 DVVTAPTCEKGGYT
+2465 
-2479 THTCSVCGSS
+2479 SS
-2489 YVDTMT
+2489 YVDTMID
-2495 EALGHDYQAVVTAP
+2495 ALGHDYQTVVTAP
-2509 TCDTMGYTTHTC
+2509 TCDAMGYTTHTC
-2521 KRCGDSY
+2521 TRCGNSY

-2555 RTFTCTNCGKSY
+2555 RTFTCTNCSKSY

-2574 AHSYEAVRTDPD
+2574 AHSYEEVKTEPD

-2603 YKADFVDAT
+2603 YKADFVDAA

-2640 TYISEICQP
+2640 TYISEIRQP

-2681 HSKGEEIPAL
+2681 HNKGEEIPAL

-2747 EYVDWALKNGV
+2747 EYVDWVLKNGV

>member
-198 VNNMDYALN
+198 VNNTDYALN

-371 VCGSVKAE
+371 ACGSVKAE
-379 CTVTVTASPLTVS
+379 CAVTVTASPLTVS
-392 VGGKTSPLS
+392 VGGKACALT
-401 RVGGEGETKYRAV
+401 RVGGEDGTKYRAA
-414 LPYGSDV
+414 LPYGSNV

-442 DAGVNPFTLKAAEL
+442 NAGVNPFTLTAAEL

-483 DVMAG
+483 DAMAG

-813 KVGNAASVG
+813 KVGNVASVG
-822 GLAGAMINTTV
+822 GLAGVMIDTTV
-833 TNCGNEGNITG
+833 TNCGNEGDVTG
-844 VKNLGGLC
+844 VNNLGGLC
-852 YELYGGTMTG
+852 YELYSGTMTG
-862 CYNTGRVTATGT
+862 CYNTGRITATGT
-874 YVGGLMGYAKQTTVT
+874 YVGGLMGYAKQATVT

-994 QEVRAHQYEN
+994 QEARAHQYED

-1059 YFYTMSSDGGATW
+1059 YFYTMSSDGGVTW

-1234 NMFYATLSTGRYSTR
+1234 NMFYATLLTGRYSTR

-1271 PMEKDIYGGSGND
+1271 PMEKDIYGGGGND

-1394 NITAPTTAE
+1394 DITAPTTAE

-1414 TKAVEPYKTAKD
+1414 TRAVEPYKTAKD

-1433 YFYRVSERNSNYTW
+1433 YSYRVSERNNNYTW
-1447 RLVDKAGAYVT
+1447 RLVDETGTYVT
-1458 KAGWLPSLTAKTE
+1458 KAGWLSSLNQKTE

-1506 FLSHSGFMSVNDTY
+1506 FLSHSGFKSVTDTY

-1901 PTLKDGDNKP
+1901 PTLKDGDNKL

-1926 YTYAVEQLGYV
+1926 YTYAIEQLGYV

-1975 TATEPKTGENGVYL
+1975 TTTEPATNENGVYL

-2025 TPIGTASKKFAGTFN
+2025 TPIGTASKQFAGTFD
-2040 GRNHTIDHLSINY
+2040 GQNHTVDNLSINY
-2053 SSKTPISL
+2053 SSTTPIPL
-2061 YRGLFGWVSGANAT
+2061 YRGLFGWVSGANVT
-2075 NRAKIENLTVNGT
+2075 DRAKIENMTVNGT
-2088 VAAGSSKPVNDAY
+2088 VVASSTKSVNDAY
-2101 VGGIV
+2101 VGGIA
-2106 GRADYADLTNLHSN
+2106 GRADYADLTNLHAN

-2128 AGNYWQSV
+2128 SGNYQSV
-2136 GGVVGGAYYSLN
+2136 GGVVGGTYYSLN

-2168 GNISSGSQPST
+2168 GNISSGNQPST

-2220 GGNYPAGIVGYS
+2220 GGNYPAGIVGYC
-2232 ANSEVRSCFNLGTVP
+2232 ANSEVRSCFNLGTVT
-2247 CNTTCTYGSVI
+2247 CNTTFTYGSVI
-2258 VTVSSA
+2258 GTVSSA

-2285 VKNAETQTA
+2285 VKKAETQTA

-2324 TATKHPILLWQAD
+2324 TATKHPILLWQAN

-2366 DHCDAVSNTLTVKV
+2366 DNCDAVSNTLTVKV
-2380 GEPLGHDL
+2380 GGPLGHDL

-2398 KDGYTESACARCG
+2398 KDGYTESVCARCG

-2465 DVVTAPTCEKGGYT
+2465 DVVTAPTCESAGYT

-2495 EALGHDYQAVVTAP
+2495 EALGHDYQTVVTAP
-2509 TCDTMGYTTHTC
+2509 TCDAMGYTTHTC
-2521 KRCGDSY
+2521 TRCGNSY

-2603 YKADFVDAT
+2603 YKADFVDAA
-2612 GHDCEATVVAPTCE
+2612 GHDCEATVIAPTCE

-2640 TYISEICQP
+2640 TYISEIRQP

-2729 ETCPSEAYTDLDR
+2729 ETCSSEAYTDLDR

-2747 EYVDWALKNGV
+2747 EYVDWALKNGM

-2863 GDADAVSAFAQD
+2863 GDADAVSAAAQD

>member
-1 MQTKPAACGKRLL
+1 MQTKTAACGKRLL

-68 PQYGGKMLY
+68 PQYGGKLLY

-170 NSGYGLTEASLPT
+170 NSGYGLTEASLPA

-198 VNNMDYALN
+198 VNNTDYALN

-371 VCGSVKAE
+371 ACGSVKAE
-379 CTVTVTASPLTVS
+379 CAVTVTASPLTVS
-392 VGGKTSPLS
+392 VGGKACALT
-401 RVGGEGETKYRAV
+401 RVGGEDGTKYRAV
-414 LPYGSDV
+414 LPYGSNV

-442 DAGVNPFTLKAAEL
+442 DAGVNPFTLTAAEL

-469 TPAENSKVAYLSIM
+469 TPAENSKVAYLSVM
-483 DVMAG
+483 DAMAG

-678 ADELVWFVKKVN
+678 ADELVWLVKKVN

-699 LAKDIDLADVVWAP
+699 LAKDIDLANVVWVP

-781 SVYTGYVAGV
+781 SVYSGYVAGV
-791 VGSARNAELSNVISR
+791 VGFARNAELSNVISR
-806 VNVTADE
+806 VDVTADE
-813 KVGNAASVG
+813 RVGSTSSVG
-822 GLAGAMINTTV
+822 GLAGAMIDTTV
-833 TNCGNEGNITG
+833 TNCGNEGDVTG
-844 VKNLGGLC
+844 VNNLGGLC
-852 YELYGGTMTG
+852 YELYSGTMTG
-862 CYNTGRVTATGT
+862 CYNTGRITATGT
-874 YVGGLMGYAKQTTVT
+874 YVGGLMGYAKQATVT

-981 ENTGCGGYPLLVW
+981 ENTGCGGYPLLAW
-994 QEVRAHQYEN
+994 QEARGHQYEN

-1127 NINFYVGRDQNYS
+1127 NINFYVGRDQNYE

-1271 PMEKDIYGGSGND
+1271 PMEKDIYGGGGND

-1394 NITAPTTAE
+1394 DITAPTTAE

-1414 TKAVEPYKTAKD
+1414 TRAVEPYKTAKD

-1433 YFYRVSERNSNYTW
+1433 YSYRVSERNNNYTW
-1447 RLVDKAGAYVT
+1447 RLVDETGTYVT
-1458 KAGWLPSLTAKTE
+1458 KAGWLSSLNQKTE
-1471 KTITFAENAPTDKKS
+1471 KTITFDSGAPTDRKS
-1486 HDLGKLGT
+1486 HSFKDLGT
-1494 QVINRDEADLQV
+1494 TVSSRDEADLQV
-1506 FLSHSGFMSVNDTY
+1506 FLSHSGFKSVTDTY

-1629 NGGTISSRGAN
+1629 NGGTGSSRGAE

-1648 YYLNTDTAPT
+1648 YYLNTDEAPE
-1658 LDFTVKAA
+1658 LDFTVNAA
-1666 EGVKVSY
+1666 EGATVSY
-1673 AVVTTNASLNS
+1673 AVVTTNDAMQS
-1684 TLSDWSDLTAGADG
+1684 TLSGWKNLEADEKG
-1698 KYHADLL
+1698 TYHASLL

-1724 TGTSYRLVRVAQT
+1724 TGTSYRLVRVAQM

-1764 YRGVDKVSGIF
+1764 YRGMDKVSGIF
-1775 NPLTLNLNYS
+1775 NPTLLYLNYS
-1785 TDEDDS
+1785 TEEDES
-1791 MGSLGQY
+1791 MGSLDQY

-1861 NISFVAS
+1861 TTSFVAS
-1868 RLADIPVEVNR
+1868 RLADVPVEVNT
-1879 KVYYSVKLVAVDE
+1879 KVYYNVKLVPVDE
-1892 NGNVFEDLT
+1892 NGNAIDGLT
-1901 PTLKDGDNKP
+1901 PTFTDRDNKAV
-1911 LTAEADGTYKLGYGS
+1911 TAEADGTFKLGYGS
-1926 YTYAVEQLGYV
+1926 YTYAIEQLGYV

-2025 TPIGTASKKFAGTFN
+2025 TPIGTASKQFAGTFD
-2040 GRNHTIDHLSINY
+2040 GQNHTVDNLSINY
-2053 SSKTPISL
+2053 SSTTPIPL
-2061 YRGLFGWVSGANAT
+2061 YRGLFGWVSGANVT
-2075 NRAKIENLTVNGT
+2075 DRAKIENMTVNGT
-2088 VAAGSSKPVNDAY
+2088 VVASSTKSVNDAY

-2168 GNISSGSQPST
+2168 GNISSGNQPST
-2179 ITGCVNTGSITAPST
+2179 ITGCVNTGNVTAPST

-2220 GGNYPAGIVGYS
+2220 GGNYPAGIVGYC
-2232 ANSEVRSCFNLGTVP
+2232 ANSEVRSCFNLGTVT
-2247 CNTTCTYGSVI
+2247 CNTTFTYGSVI
-2258 VTVSSA
+2258 GTVSSA

-2366 DHCDAVSNTLTVKV
+2366 DNCDAVSNTLTVKV

-2398 KDGYTESACARCG
+2398 KDGYTESVCARCG

-2447 CGDSYVDAML
+2447 CGSSYVDA
-2457 PATGHSYV
+2457 
-2465 DVVTAPTCEKGGYT
+2465 
-2479 THTCSVCGSS
+2479 
-2489 YVDTMT
+2489 MT
-2495 EALGHDYQAVVTAP
+2495 EALGHDYQTVVTAP
-2509 TCDTMGYTTHTC
+2509 TCDAMGYTTHTC
-2521 KRCGDSY
+2521 TRCGNSY

-2543 VTKQPTCTEEGV
+2543 VTKQPTCTEEGI

-2598 VCGDS
+2598 ACGDS

-2633 HCKHCDY
+2633 HCRHCDY
-2640 TYISEICQP
+2640 TYISEIRQP

-2658 AKEATC
+2658 AKDATC

-2747 EYVDWALKNGV
+2747 EYVDWVLKNGV

-2863 GDADAVSAFAQD
+2863 GDADAVSAAAQD

-2906 TILFRFAALQNA
+2906 TILSRFAALQNA

>member
-77 GESGAGV
+77 GESGGGV

-91 KWTDKNNTWLSN
+91 KWTDGNNTWLSN

-198 VNNMDYALN
+198 VNNTDYALN

-371 VCGSVKAE
+371 ACGSVKAE
-379 CTVTVTASPLTVS
+379 CAVTVTASPLTVS
-392 VGGKTSPLS
+392 VGGKACALT
-401 RVGGEGETKYRAV
+401 RVGGEDGTKYRAA
-414 LPYGSDV
+414 LPYGSNV

-442 DAGVNPFTLKAAEL
+442 NAGVNPFTLTAAEL

-483 DVMAG
+483 DAMAG

-536 IVWSSSKEEVATVE
+536 IAWSSSKEEVATVE

-699 LAKDIDLADVVWAP
+699 LTKDIDLADVVWAP

-738 YTTAASGERLYLGL
+738 YTTATSGERLYLGL

-781 SVYTGYVAGV
+781 SVYSGYVAGV

-813 KVGNAASVG
+813 KVGSTSSVG
-822 GLAGAMINTTV
+822 GLAGAMIDTTV
-833 TNCGNEGNITG
+833 TNCGNEGDVTG
-844 VKNLGGLC
+844 VNNLGGLC

-874 YVGGLMGYAKQTTVT
+874 YVGGLMGYAKQATVT

-981 ENTGCGGYPLLVW
+981 ENTGCGGYPLLAW
-994 QEVRAHQYEN
+994 QEARGHQYEN

-1447 RLVDKAGAYVT
+1447 RLVDETGTYVT
-1458 KAGWLPSLTAKTE
+1458 KAGWLSSLNQKTE
-1471 KTITFAENAPTDKKS
+1471 KTITFDSGAPTDRKS
-1486 HDLGKLGT
+1486 HSFKDLGT
-1494 QVINRDEADLQV
+1494 TVSSRDEADLQV

-1557 QVNGGNAEGNWIDVK
+1557 QVNGGNAGGNWIDVK

-1629 NGGTISSRGAN
+1629 NGGTGSSRGAN

-1714 GTVIIKMVDS
+1714 GTVIIKMLDS
-1724 TGTSYRLVRVAQT
+1724 TGTSYRLVRVAQM
-1737 SVTVKNASNSGEP
+1737 SVTVKNASNDGEP

-1775 NPLTLNLNYS
+1775 NPTLLYLNYS

-1791 MGSLGQY
+1791 MGNLGQY
-1798 QQMDRASV
+1798 QQMDRASI
-1806 TVEMPTDI
+1806 TVEMPTDV

-1832 SGGMYSAPS
+1832 SGGMYSAAS

-1901 PTLKDGDNKP
+1901 PTLKDGDNKL

-1926 YTYAVEQLGYV
+1926 YTYAIEQLGYV

-2025 TPIGTASKKFAGTFN
+2025 TPIGTASKQFAGTFD
-2040 GRNHTIDHLSINY
+2040 GQNHTVDNLSINY
-2053 SSKTPISL
+2053 SSTTPIPL
-2061 YRGLFGWVSGANAT
+2061 YRGLFGWVSGANVT
-2075 NRAKIENLTVNGT
+2075 DRAKIENMTVNGT
-2088 VAAGSSKPVNDAY
+2088 VVASSTKSVNDAY
-2101 VGGIV
+2101 VGGIA
-2106 GRADYADLTNLHSN
+2106 GRADYADLTNLHAN

-2128 AGNYWQSV
+2128 SGNYQSV
-2136 GGVVGGAYYSLN
+2136 GGVVGGTYYSLN

-2168 GNISSGSQPST
+2168 GNISSGNQPST

-2208 VTACYNTGTIKA
+2208 VTACYNTGAIKA
-2220 GGNYPAGIVGYS
+2220 GGNYPAGIVGYC
-2232 ANSEVRSCFNLGTVP
+2232 ANSEVRSCFNLGTVT
-2247 CNTTCTYGSVI
+2247 CNTTFTYGSVI
-2258 VTVSSA
+2258 GTVSSA

-2366 DHCDAVSNTLTVKV
+2366 DNCDAVSNTLTVKV

-2398 KDGYTESACARCG
+2398 KDGYTESVCARCG
-2411 LSYRTNYV
+2411 LSYRTHYV

-2465 DVVTAPTCEKGGYT
+2465 DVVTAPTCESAGYT

-2489 YVDTMT
+2489 YVDAMT
-2495 EALGHDYQAVVTAP
+2495 EALGHDYQTVVTAP
-2509 TCDTMGYTTHTC
+2509 TCDAMGYTTHTC
-2521 KRCGDSY
+2521 TRCGNSY

-2603 YKADFVDAT
+2603 YKADFVDAA

-2640 TYISEICQP
+2640 TYISEIRQP

-2747 EYVDWALKNGV
+2747 EYVDWVLKNGV

-2848 YLGSNTEKRADLSAY
+2848 YLGSDTEKRADLSAY